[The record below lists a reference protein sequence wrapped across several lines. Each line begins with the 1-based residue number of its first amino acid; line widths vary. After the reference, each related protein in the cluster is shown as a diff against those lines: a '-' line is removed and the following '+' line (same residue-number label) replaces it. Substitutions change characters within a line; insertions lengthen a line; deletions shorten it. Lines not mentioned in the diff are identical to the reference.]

1 MKEIKELTGLYSLTK
16 TIGVELKPVGKTQEL
31 IEAKKLIEQD
41 DQRAEDY
48 KIVKDIIDRYHKD
61 FIDKC
66 LNCVKIKKDDL
77 EKYVSL
83 AENSNRDAE
92 DFDNIKTKMR
102 NQITESF
109 KKNPLFVGLFK
120 KELITNYLPNFVSE
134 EERVV
139 VNKFS
144 KFTTYFDAFNDNRK
158 NLYSGDA
165 KSGTIAYRLIHENL
179 PMFLDNIAS
188 FNKISETGVNKYFS
202 DIENEFTAILY
213 EMHLSDLFQIDYFN
227 NTLTQKKIDNYNYIV
242 GAVNKAVNL
251 YKQQHKTVRVPL
263 LKTLHKMI
271 LSERVTPSWLPER
284 FESDEEMLTAIKE
297 TYESLKDVLVGGNDD
312 SLRNLLLN
320 IDNFDLEH
328 IYIANDSG
336 LTSISQQIFGYYD
349 TYTLAIKDQLQR
361 ENPATKK
368 QRENPATKK
377 QRENPNLND
386 DCIDKLYKK
395 EGSFSI
401 AYLNRLVDTKEHITI
416 NEYYRL
422 LGSYWREEGK
432 RKDDFFKQIDGAY
445 SDMLYLFSTEHGEIA
460 QSDSD
465 TAVVQQL
472 LEAYKGLQR
481 FIKPLLG
488 HGDEADK
495 DNEFDAK
502 LRKVWDELNIITPL
516 YDKVRNWLSRKIY
529 NPEKIKLYFENN
541 GKLLSGWSDSQTEKD
556 NGTQYGGYIF
566 RKKNEIGEYD
576 FYLGIST
583 DAKLFRRDE
592 TICYEDGMYERF
604 DYYHLKPTT
613 LLGKSY
619 IGNYGEDSNAVLSA
633 FKNAVT
639 KLHLEKKLVPKDNE
653 KVPTYLKRFK
663 QYYADFYQIL
673 MNDDIVVNANKREN
687 SQDSEEV
694 LSAFKN
700 AVTKLHL
707 EKKLVPK
714 DNEKVPTY
722 LKRLK
727 QKYANFYQ
735 ILMND
740 VNVVDAYKSMKQHIL
755 ATLASLIRVPA
766 AIELA
771 AQTDLDIDELID
783 EIMNL
788 PSESFGYFPVATAA
802 IEEANKREKKPLF
815 LFKMSNK
822 DLSYAAKSSEG
833 LRKSRGTENLHTM
846 YLKALLGMTQNVF
859 SIGSGMVFFR
869 HKTKGLAETTARHKA
884 NEFVANKNKLND
896 KKKSIFAYEIVKNK
910 RFTVD
915 KYLFKLSVKLNYS
928 QPNNNKIDVNSEVR
942 EIISNGGIKH
952 IIGIDRGERNLLY
965 LSLIDLK
972 GNIVMQKSLNILK
985 DDHNA
990 KGTDYK
996 GLLTEREGE
1005 RQDARRNW
1013 KKIANIKDLKR
1024 GYLSQVVHIISKM
1037 LVEYNAIVVL
1047 EDLNPGFIRGRQK
1060 IERNVYE
1067 QFERMLIDKL
1077 NFYVDKHK
1085 DINEVGGLLHAF
1097 QLTSEF
1103 KKFKKS
1109 EYQNGCLFYIPAWKT
1124 SKIDPATGFANL
1136 LDTRYTNADKA
1147 LEFFRKFDAIRY
1159 NEEKDWFEFEFD
1171 YDKFTQKAHGT
1182 RTKWILCTHG
1192 KRLRFKRNST
1202 RVQEVVV
1209 LTDEFKKILGEAGID
1224 IHVNLK
1230 EAICNL
1236 EGKKNLEPLMQF
1248 MKLLLQLRNSKA
1260 GTDEDYILSPVA
1272 DENGIFYDSRSCGEQ
1287 LPENADANGAYNIA
1301 RKGLMLIRQI
1311 KEAKEL
1317 DKVKFDISNKAWLNF
1332 AQQKPYKNG

>member
-31 IEAKKLIEQD
+31 IEARKLIEQD
-41 DQRAEDY
+41 NQRAEDY

-66 LNCVKIKKDDL
+66 LNCVKIEKDDL

-83 AENSNRDAE
+83 AENSNREAE

-188 FNKISETGVNKYFS
+188 FNKISGTGVNEYFS

-227 NTLTQKKIDNYNYIV
+227 NTLTQKKIDNYNYVV

-251 YKQQHKTVRVPL
+251 YKQQHKNVRIPL

-271 LSERVTPSWLPER
+271 LSDRVTPSWLPER
-284 FESDEEMLTAIKE
+284 FESDEEMLTAIKAA
-297 TYESLKDVLVGGNDD
+297 YESLEEVLVGDDDD

-328 IYIANDSG
+328 IYIAKDSG

-361 ENPATKK
+361 ENP
-368 QRENPATKK
+368 
-377 QRENPNLND
+377 NLYD
-386 DCIDKLYKK
+386 ERIDKLYKK

-422 LGSYWREEGK
+422 LGSYCREEGK

-445 SDMLYLFSTEHGEIA
+445 CAISHLFWGKHGEIA

-465 TAVVQQL
+465 IELIQKL
-472 LEAYKGLQR
+472 FDAYKGLQR

-502 LRKVWDELNIITPL
+502 LRKVWDELDIITPL

-529 NPEKIKLYFENN
+529 NPEKIKLCFENN
-541 GKLLSGWSDSQTEKD
+541 GKLLSGWSDNQTKSD

-576 FYLGIST
+576 FYLGISA

-604 DYYHLKPTT
+604 DYYHLKPNT

-619 IGNYGEDSNAVLSA
+619 IGNYGEDSKAVLSA
-633 FKNAVT
+633 FNAAIT
-639 KLHLEKKLVPKDNE
+639 KL
-653 KVPTYLKRFK
+653 
-663 QYYADFYQIL
+663 Q
-673 MNDDIVVNANKREN
+673 
-687 SQDSEEV
+687 
-694 LSAFKN
+694 
-700 AVTKLHL
+700 L

-727 QKYANFYQ
+727 QNYANFYQ

-740 VNVVDAYKSMKQHIL
+740 DNVVDAYKSMKQHIF
-755 ATLASLIRVPA
+755 ATLTSLIRVPA

-771 AQTDLDIDELID
+771 TQTDLDIDELID

-788 PSESFGYFPVATAA
+788 SSESFGYFPVATAA

-910 RFTVD
+910 RYTVD

-990 KGTDYK
+990 KETDYK

-1005 RQDARRNW
+1005 NKEARRNW

-1037 LVEYNAIVVL
+1037 MVEYNAIVVL

-1085 DINEVGGLLHAF
+1085 DANETGGLLHALQF
-1097 QLTSEF
+1097 TSEF
-1103 KKFKKS
+1103 ENFKKS
-1109 EYQNGCLFYIPAWKT
+1109 EHQNGCLFYIPAWKT

-1136 LDTRYTNADKA
+1136 FDTRYTNADKA

-1192 KRLRFKRNST
+1192 KRLRFLRNST
-1202 RVQEVVV
+1202 RVQEIVV

-1272 DENGIFYDSRSCGEQ
+1272 DENGIFYDSRSCGEE

-1301 RKGLMLIRQI
+1301 RKGLMMIEQI
-1311 KEAKEL
+1311 KDAKDL
-1317 DKVKFDISNKAWLNF
+1317 DNLKFDISNKAWLNF

>member
-102 NQITESF
+102 NQITEAFRKNSLFTNLF
-109 KKNPLFVGLFK
+109 KKNLI
-120 KELITNYLPNFVSE
+120 KEYLPAFVSE
-134 EERVV
+134 EEKSV

-179 PMFLDNIAS
+179 PVFLDNIAS
-188 FNKISETGVNKYFS
+188 FNAISGTGVNECFLG
-202 DIENEFTAILY
+202 IETEFTDTLKGKRLT
-213 EMHLSDLFQIDYFN
+213 EFFQIDFFN

-263 LKTLHKMI
+263 LKPLYKMI
-271 LSERVTPSWLPER
+271 LSDRIAPSWLPEC
-284 FESDEEMLTAIKE
+284 FKSDNDMLTAIKAA
-297 TYESLKDVLVGGNDD
+297 YESLRDVLVGDNAD
-312 SLRNLLLN
+312 SLRNLLLD

-361 ENPATKK
+361 ENP
-368 QRENPATKK
+368 
-377 QRENPNLND
+377 NLYD
-386 DCIDKLYKK
+386 ERIDKLYKK

-422 LGSYWREEGK
+422 LGSYCREKGK

-445 SDMLYLFSTEHGEIA
+445 CAISHLFWGKHGEIA

-465 TAVVQQL
+465 IELIQKL
-472 LEAYKGLQR
+472 FDAYKGLQR

-502 LRKVWDELNIITPL
+502 LRKVWDELDIITPL

-529 NPEKIKLYFENN
+529 NPEKIKLCFENN
-541 GKLLSGWSDSQTEKD
+541 GKLLSGWSDNQTKSD

-576 FYLGIST
+576 FYLGISA

-604 DYYHLKPTT
+604 DYYHLKPNT

-619 IGNYGEDSNAVLSA
+619 IGNYGEDSKAVLSA
-633 FKNAVT
+633 FNAAIT
-639 KLHLEKKLVPKDNE
+639 KL
-653 KVPTYLKRFK
+653 
-663 QYYADFYQIL
+663 Q
-673 MNDDIVVNANKREN
+673 
-687 SQDSEEV
+687 
-694 LSAFKN
+694 
-700 AVTKLHL
+700 L

-727 QKYANFYQ
+727 QNYANFYQ

-740 VNVVDAYKSMKQHIL
+740 DNVVDACKSMKQHIL
-755 ATLASLIRVPA
+755 ATLATLIRVPA

-771 AQTDLDIDELID
+771 AQTDLDVDELID

-884 NEFVANKNKLND
+884 NEFIANKNKLND

-1037 LVEYNAIVVL
+1037 MVEYNAIVVL

-1085 DINEVGGLLHAF
+1085 EANETGGLLHAL

-1103 KKFKKS
+1103 ENFKKS
-1109 EYQNGCLFYIPAWKT
+1109 EHQNGCLFYIPAWNT

-1136 LDTRYTNADKA
+1136 FDTRYTNAVEA
-1147 LEFFRKFDAIRY
+1147 QEFFSKFDEIRY

-1182 RTKWILCTHG
+1182 RTKWTLCTYG
-1192 KRLRFKRNST
+1192 MRLRSFKNPAKQYNWDS
-1202 RVQEVVV
+1202 EVVA
-1209 LTDEFKKILGEAGID
+1209 LTDEFKRILEEAGID
-1224 IHVNLK
+1224 IHENLK
-1230 EAICNL
+1230 DAIRNL
-1236 EGKKNLEPLMQF
+1236 KGKKQKNLEPLMQF

-1272 DENGIFYDSRSCGEQ
+1272 DENGIFYDSRSCGDE

-1301 RKGLMLIRQI
+1301 RKGLMMIEQI
-1311 KEAKEL
+1311 KNAEDL
-1317 DKVKFDISNKAWLNF
+1317 NNVKFDISNKAWLNF

>member
-31 IEAKKLIEQD
+31 IEARKLIEQD
-41 DQRAEDY
+41 NQRAEDY

-66 LNCVKIKKDDL
+66 LNCVKIEKDDL

-83 AENSNRDAE
+83 AENSNREAE

-188 FNKISETGVNKYFS
+188 FNKISGTGVNEYFS

-227 NTLTQKKIDNYNYIV
+227 NTLTQKKIDNYNYVV

-251 YKQQHKTVRVPL
+251 YKQQHKNVRIPL

-271 LSERVTPSWLPER
+271 LSDRVTPSWLPER
-284 FESDEEMLTAIKE
+284 FESDEEMLTAIKAA
-297 TYESLKDVLVGGNDD
+297 YESLEEVLVGDDDD

-328 IYIANDSG
+328 IYIAKDSG

-361 ENPATKK
+361 ENP
-368 QRENPATKK
+368 
-377 QRENPNLND
+377 NLYD
-386 DCIDKLYKK
+386 ERIDKLYKK

-422 LGSYWREEGK
+422 LGSYCREEGK

-445 SDMLYLFSTEHGEIA
+445 CAISHLFWGKHGEIA

-465 TAVVQQL
+465 IELIQKL
-472 LEAYKGLQR
+472 FDAYKGLQR

-502 LRKVWDELNIITPL
+502 LRKVWDELDIITPL

-529 NPEKIKLYFENN
+529 NPEKIKLCFENN
-541 GKLLSGWSDSQTEKD
+541 GKLLSGWSDNQTKSD

-576 FYLGIST
+576 FYLGISA

-604 DYYHLKPTT
+604 DYYHLKPNT

-619 IGNYGEDSNAVLSA
+619 IGNYGEDSKAVLSA
-633 FKNAVT
+633 FNAAIT
-639 KLHLEKKLVPKDNE
+639 KL
-653 KVPTYLKRFK
+653 
-663 QYYADFYQIL
+663 Q
-673 MNDDIVVNANKREN
+673 
-687 SQDSEEV
+687 
-694 LSAFKN
+694 
-700 AVTKLHL
+700 L

-727 QKYANFYQ
+727 QNYANFYQ

-740 VNVVDAYKSMKQHIL
+740 DNVVDAYKSMKQHIF
-755 ATLASLIRVPA
+755 ATLTSLIRVPA

-771 AQTDLDIDELID
+771 TQTDLDIDELID

-788 PSESFGYFPVATAA
+788 SSESFGYFPVATAA

-910 RFTVD
+910 RYTVD

-1047 EDLNPGFIRGRQK
+1047 EDLDPGFIRGRQK

-1085 DINEVGGLLHAF
+1085 DANETGGLLHAL

-1103 KKFKKS
+1103 ENFKKS
-1109 EYQNGCLFYIPAWKT
+1109 EHQNGCLFYIPAWKT

-1136 LDTRYTNADKA
+1136 FDTRYTNADKA

-1192 KRLRFKRNST
+1192 KRLRFLRNST
-1202 RVQEVVV
+1202 RVQEIVV

-1272 DENGIFYDSRSCGEQ
+1272 DENGIFYDSRSCGEE

-1301 RKGLMLIRQI
+1301 RKGLMMIEQI
-1311 KEAKEL
+1311 KDAKDL
-1317 DKVKFDISNKAWLNF
+1317 DNLKFDISNKAWLNF

>member
-102 NQITESF
+102 NQITEAFRKNSLFTNLF
-109 KKNPLFVGLFK
+109 KKNLI
-120 KELITNYLPNFVSE
+120 KEYLPAFVSE
-134 EERVV
+134 EEKSV

-188 FNKISETGVNKYFS
+188 FNAISGTGVNECFLG
-202 DIENEFTAILY
+202 IETEFTDTLKGKRLT
-213 EMHLSDLFQIDYFN
+213 EFFQIDFFN

-263 LKTLHKMI
+263 LKPLYKMI
-271 LSERVTPSWLPER
+271 LSDRIAPSWLPEC
-284 FESDEEMLTAIKE
+284 FKSDNDMLAAIKAA
-297 TYESLKDVLVGGNDD
+297 YESLRDVLVGDNAD

-328 IYIANDSG
+328 IYIAKDSG

-361 ENPATKK
+361 ENP
-368 QRENPATKK
+368 
-377 QRENPNLND
+377 NLYD
-386 DCIDKLYKK
+386 ERIDKLYKK

-422 LGSYWREEGK
+422 LGSYCREKGK

-445 SDMLYLFSTEHGEIA
+445 CAISHLFGGKHGEIA

-465 TAVVQQL
+465 IELIQKL
-472 LEAYKGLQR
+472 FDAYKGLQR

-502 LRKVWDELNIITPL
+502 LRKVWDELDIITPL

-529 NPEKIKLYFENN
+529 NPEKIKLCFENN
-541 GKLLSGWSDSQTEKD
+541 GKLLSGWSDNQTKSD

-576 FYLGIST
+576 FYLGISA

-604 DYYHLKPTT
+604 DYYHLKPNT

-619 IGNYGEDSNAVLSA
+619 IGNYGEDSKAVLSA
-633 FKNAVT
+633 FNAAIT
-639 KLHLEKKLVPKDNE
+639 KL
-653 KVPTYLKRFK
+653 
-663 QYYADFYQIL
+663 Q
-673 MNDDIVVNANKREN
+673 
-687 SQDSEEV
+687 
-694 LSAFKN
+694 
-700 AVTKLHL
+700 L

-727 QKYANFYQ
+727 QNYANFYQ

-740 VNVVDAYKSMKQHIL
+740 DNVVDAYKSMKQHIL
-755 ATLASLIRVPA
+755 ATLATLIRVPA
-766 AIELA
+766 AKELA

-896 KKKSIFAYEIVKNK
+896 KNKSIFAYEIVKNK

-915 KYLFKLSVKLNYS
+915 KYLFNLSVKLNYS
-928 QPNNNKIDVNSEVR
+928 QPNNKKIDVNSEVR

-1085 DINEVGGLLHAF
+1085 DANETGGLLHAL

-1103 KKFKKS
+1103 ENFKKS
-1109 EYQNGCLFYIPAWKT
+1109 EHQNGCLFYIPAWNT

-1147 LEFFRKFDAIRY
+1147 LEFFSKFDAIRY

-1192 KRLRFKRNST
+1192 KRLRFLRNST

-1236 EGKKNLEPLMQF
+1236 EGERQKNLEPLMQF
-1248 MKLLLQLRNSKA
+1248 MKLLLQLRNSRA

>member
-31 IEAKKLIEQD
+31 IEARKLIEQD

-66 LNCVKIKKDDL
+66 LNCVKIEKDDL

-83 AENSNRDAE
+83 AENSNREAE

-227 NTLTQKKIDNYNYIV
+227 NTLTQKKIDNYNYVV

-251 YKQQHKTVRVPL
+251 YKQQHKNVRIPL

-271 LSERVTPSWLPER
+271 LSDRVTPSWLPER
-284 FESDEEMLTAIKE
+284 FESDEEMLTAIKAA
-297 TYESLKDVLVGGNDD
+297 YESLKEVLVGDDDD

-328 IYIANDSG
+328 IYIAKDSG

-361 ENPATKK
+361 ENP
-368 QRENPATKK
+368 
-377 QRENPNLND
+377 NLYD
-386 DCIDKLYKK
+386 ERIDKLYKK

-422 LGSYWREEGK
+422 LGSYCREEGK

-445 SDMLYLFSTEHGEIA
+445 CAISHLFGGKHGEIA

-465 TAVVQQL
+465 IELIQKL
-472 LEAYKGLQR
+472 FDAYKGLQR

-502 LRKVWDELNIITPL
+502 LRKVWDELDIITPL

-604 DYYHLKPTT
+604 DYYHLKPNT

-619 IGNYGEDSNAVLSA
+619 IGNYGEDSKAVLSA
-633 FKNAVT
+633 FNAAIT

-694 LSAFKN
+694 LSAFKD

-771 AQTDLDIDELID
+771 AQTDLDIDELIY

-910 RFTVD
+910 RYTVD

-1047 EDLNPGFIRGRQK
+1047 ENLNPGFIRGRQK

-1085 DINEVGGLLHAF
+1085 DANETGGLLHAL

-1103 KKFKKS
+1103 ENFKKS
-1109 EYQNGCLFYIPAWKT
+1109 EHQNGCLFYIPAWKT

-1136 LDTRYTNADKA
+1136 FDTRYTNADKA

-1192 KRLRFKRNST
+1192 KRLRFLRNST
-1202 RVQEVVV
+1202 RVQEIVV

>member
-31 IEAKKLIEQD
+31 IEARKLIEQD

-102 NQITESF
+102 NQITEAFRKNSLFTNLF
-109 KKNPLFVGLFK
+109 KKNLI
-120 KELITNYLPNFVSE
+120 KEYLPAFVSE
-134 EERVV
+134 EEKSV

-188 FNKISETGVNKYFS
+188 FNTISEIGVNEYFS
-202 DIENEFTAILY
+202 GIEAEFTDTLDGK
-213 EMHLSDLFQIDYFN
+213 HLADFFQVDYFN
-227 NTLTQKKIDNYNYIV
+227 NTLTQKKIDNYNYVV

-251 YKQQHKTVRVPL
+251 YKQQHKNVRIPL

-271 LSERVTPSWLPER
+271 LSDRVTPSWLPEH
-284 FESDEEMLTAIKE
+284 FECDEEMLTAIKAA
-297 TYESLKDVLVGGNDD
+297 YESLKEVLVGDDDD

-328 IYIANDSG
+328 IYIAKDSG

-361 ENPATKK
+361 ENP
-368 QRENPATKK
+368 
-377 QRENPNLND
+377 NLYD
-386 DCIDKLYKK
+386 ERIDKLYKK

-401 AYLNRLVDTKEHITI
+401 VYLNRLVDTKEHITI

-422 LGSYWREEGK
+422 LGSYCREEGK

-445 SDMLYLFSTEHGEIA
+445 CAISHLFWGKHGEIA

-465 TAVVQQL
+465 IELIQKL
-472 LEAYKGLQR
+472 FDAYKGLQR

-502 LRKVWDELNIITPL
+502 LRKVWDVLDIITPL

-529 NPEKIKLYFENN
+529 NPEKIKLCFENN
-541 GKLLSGWSDSQTEKD
+541 GKLLSGWSDNQTKSD

-576 FYLGIST
+576 FYLGISA

-592 TICYEDGMYERF
+592 NICYEDGMYERF
-604 DYYHLKPTT
+604 DYYHLKPNT

-619 IGNYGEDSNAVLSA
+619 IGNYGEDSKAVLSA
-633 FKNAVT
+633 FNAAIT
-639 KLHLEKKLVPKDNE
+639 KL
-653 KVPTYLKRFK
+653 
-663 QYYADFYQIL
+663 Q
-673 MNDDIVVNANKREN
+673 
-687 SQDSEEV
+687 
-694 LSAFKN
+694 
-700 AVTKLHL
+700 L

-727 QKYANFYQ
+727 QNYANFYQ

-740 VNVVDAYKSMKQHIL
+740 DNVVDAYKSMKQHIF
-755 ATLASLIRVPA
+755 ATLTSLIRVPA

-771 AQTDLDIDELID
+771 TQTDLDIDELID
-783 EIMNL
+783 EILNL
-788 PSESFGYFPVATAA
+788 SSESFGYFPVATAA

-910 RFTVD
+910 RYTVD

-985 DDHNA
+985 NEHNV

-1037 LVEYNAIVVL
+1037 MVEYSAIVVL

-1085 DINEVGGLLHAF
+1085 DANETGGLLHAL

-1103 KKFKKS
+1103 ENFKKS
-1109 EYQNGCLFYIPAWKT
+1109 EHQNGCLFYIPAWNT

-1136 LDTRYTNADKA
+1136 FDTRYTNTVEAQK
-1147 LEFFRKFDAIRY
+1147 FFSKFDEIRY

-1182 RTKWILCTHG
+1182 RTKWTLCTYG
-1192 KRLRFKRNST
+1192 MRLRSFKNPAKQYNWDS
-1202 RVQEVVV
+1202 EVVA
-1209 LTDEFKKILGEAGID
+1209 LTDEFKRILGKAGID
-1224 IHVNLK
+1224 IHENLK
-1230 EAICNL
+1230 DAICNL
-1236 EGKKNLEPLMQF
+1236 EGKKDLEPLMQF
-1248 MKLLLQLRNSKA
+1248 MKLLLQLRNSRKNPE
-1260 GTDEDYILSPVA
+1260 EDYILSPVA
-1272 DENGIFYDSRSCGEQ
+1272 DENGIFYDSRSCGDT
-1287 LPENADANGAYNIA
+1287 LPKNADANGAYNIA
-1301 RKGLMLIRQI
+1301 RKGLMLIEQI
-1311 KEAKEL
+1311 KNTEDL
-1317 DKVKFDISNKAWLNF
+1317 DTIKFDISNKSWLNF
-1332 AQQKPYKNG
+1332 AQQKPYKNE

>member
-31 IEAKKLIEQD
+31 IEARKLIEQD

-102 NQITESF
+102 NQITEAFRKNSLFTNLF
-109 KKNPLFVGLFK
+109 KKNLI
-120 KELITNYLPNFVSE
+120 KEYLPAFVSE
-134 EERVV
+134 EEKSV

-188 FNKISETGVNKYFS
+188 FNTISEIGVNEYFS
-202 DIENEFTAILY
+202 GIEAEFTDTLDGK
-213 EMHLSDLFQIDYFN
+213 HLVDFFQVDYFN
-227 NTLTQKKIDNYNYIV
+227 NTLTQKKIDNYNYVV

-251 YKQQHKTVRVPL
+251 YKQQHKNVRIPL

-271 LSERVTPSWLPER
+271 LSDRVTPSWLPER
-284 FESDEEMLTAIKE
+284 FECDEEMLTAIKAA
-297 TYESLKDVLVGGNDD
+297 YESLKEVLVGDDDD

-328 IYIANDSG
+328 IYIAKDSG

-361 ENPATKK
+361 ENP
-368 QRENPATKK
+368 
-377 QRENPNLND
+377 NLYD
-386 DCIDKLYKK
+386 ERIDKLYKK

-422 LGSYWREEGK
+422 LGSYCREEGK

-445 SDMLYLFSTEHGEIA
+445 CAISHLFWGKHGEIA

-465 TAVVQQL
+465 IELIQKL
-472 LEAYKGLQR
+472 FDDYKGLQR

-502 LRKVWDELNIITPL
+502 LRKVWDELDIITPL

-529 NPEKIKLYFENN
+529 NPEKIKLCFENN
-541 GKLLSGWSDSQTEKD
+541 GKLLSGWSDNQTKSD

-576 FYLGIST
+576 FYLGISA

-592 TICYEDGMYERF
+592 NICYEDGMYERF
-604 DYYHLKPTT
+604 DYYHLKPNT

-619 IGNYGEDSNAVLSA
+619 IGNYGEDSKAVLSA
-633 FKNAVT
+633 FNAAIT
-639 KLHLEKKLVPKDNE
+639 KL
-653 KVPTYLKRFK
+653 
-663 QYYADFYQIL
+663 Q
-673 MNDDIVVNANKREN
+673 
-687 SQDSEEV
+687 
-694 LSAFKN
+694 
-700 AVTKLHL
+700 L

-727 QKYANFYQ
+727 QNYANFYQ

-740 VNVVDAYKSMKQHIL
+740 DNVVDAYKSMKQHIF
-755 ATLASLIRVPA
+755 ATLTSLIRVPA

-771 AQTDLDIDELID
+771 TQTDLDIDELID
-783 EIMNL
+783 EILNL
-788 PSESFGYFPVATAA
+788 SSESFGYFPVATAA

-910 RFTVD
+910 RYTVD

-985 DDHNA
+985 NEHNV

-1037 LVEYNAIVVL
+1037 MVEYSAIVVL

-1085 DINEVGGLLHAF
+1085 DANETGGLLHAL

-1103 KKFKKS
+1103 ENFKKS
-1109 EYQNGCLFYIPAWKT
+1109 EHQNGCLFYIPAWNT

-1136 LDTRYTNADKA
+1136 FDTRYTNAVEAQK
-1147 LEFFRKFDAIRY
+1147 FFSKFDEIRY

-1182 RTKWILCTHG
+1182 RTKWTLCTYG
-1192 KRLRFKRNST
+1192 MRLRSFKNPAKQYNWDS
-1202 RVQEVVV
+1202 EVVA
-1209 LTDEFKKILGEAGID
+1209 LTDEFKRILGKAGID
-1224 IHVNLK
+1224 IHENLK
-1230 EAICNL
+1230 DAICNL
-1236 EGKKNLEPLMQF
+1236 EGKKDLEPLMQF
-1248 MKLLLQLRNSKA
+1248 MKLLLQLRNSRKNPE
-1260 GTDEDYILSPVA
+1260 EDYILSPVA
-1272 DENGIFYDSRSCGEQ
+1272 DENGIFYDSRSCGDT
-1287 LPENADANGAYNIA
+1287 LPKNADANGAYNIA
-1301 RKGLMLIRQI
+1301 RKGLMLIEQI
-1311 KEAKEL
+1311 KNTEDL
-1317 DKVKFDISNKAWLNF
+1317 DTIKFDISNKAWLNF

>member
-31 IEAKKLIEQD
+31 IEARKLIEQD

-102 NQITESF
+102 NQITEAFRKNSLFTNLF
-109 KKNPLFVGLFK
+109 KKNLI
-120 KELITNYLPNFVSE
+120 KEYLPAFVSE
-134 EERVV
+134 EEKSV

-188 FNKISETGVNKYFS
+188 FNAISGIGVNEYFS
-202 DIENEFTAILY
+202 SIEVEFTDAL
-213 EMHLSDLFQIDYFN
+213 EGKRLTEFFQIGFFN
-227 NTLTQKKIDNYNYIV
+227 NTLTQKKIDNYNYVV

-251 YKQQHKTVRVPL
+251 YKQQHKNVRIPL

-271 LSERVTPSWLPER
+271 LSDRVTPSWLPEC
-284 FESDEEMLTAIKE
+284 FESDEEMLTAIKAA
-297 TYESLKDVLVGGNDD
+297 YESLKEVLVGDDDD

-328 IYIANDSG
+328 IYIAKDSG

-361 ENPATKK
+361 ENP
-368 QRENPATKK
+368 
-377 QRENPNLND
+377 NLYD
-386 DCIDKLYKK
+386 ERIDKLYKK

-401 AYLNRLVDTKEHITI
+401 AYLNRLVNTKEHITI

-422 LGSYWREEGK
+422 LGSYCREEEK

-445 SDMLYLFSTEHGEIA
+445 CAISHLFWGKHGEIA

-465 TAVVQQL
+465 IELIQKL
-472 LEAYKGLQR
+472 FDAYKGLQR

-502 LRKVWDELNIITPL
+502 LRKVWDELDIITPL

-529 NPEKIKLYFENN
+529 NPEKIKLCFENN
-541 GKLLSGWSDSQTEKD
+541 GKLLSGWSDNQTKSD

-576 FYLGIST
+576 FYLGISA

-604 DYYHLKPTT
+604 DYYHLKPNT

-619 IGNYGEDSNAVLSA
+619 IGNYGEDSKAVLSA
-633 FKNAVT
+633 FNAAIT
-639 KLHLEKKLVPKDNE
+639 KL
-653 KVPTYLKRFK
+653 
-663 QYYADFYQIL
+663 Q
-673 MNDDIVVNANKREN
+673 
-687 SQDSEEV
+687 
-694 LSAFKN
+694 
-700 AVTKLHL
+700 L

-727 QKYANFYQ
+727 QNYANFYQ

-740 VNVVDAYKSMKQHIL
+740 DNVVDAYKSMKQHIF
-755 ATLASLIRVPA
+755 ATLTSLIRVPA

-771 AQTDLDIDELID
+771 TQTDLDIDELID
-783 EIMNL
+783 EILNL
-788 PSESFGYFPVATAA
+788 SSESFGYFPVATAA

-910 RFTVD
+910 RYTVD

-1085 DINEVGGLLHAF
+1085 DANETGGLLHAL

-1103 KKFKKS
+1103 ENFKKS
-1109 EYQNGCLFYIPAWKT
+1109 EHQNGCLFYIPAWKT

-1136 LDTRYTNADKA
+1136 FDTRYTNAVEAQK
-1147 LEFFRKFDAIRY
+1147 FFSKFDEIRY

-1182 RTKWILCTHG
+1182 RTKWTLCTYG
-1192 KRLRFKRNST
+1192 MRLRSFKNPAKQYNWDS
-1202 RVQEVVV
+1202 EVVA
-1209 LTDEFKKILGEAGID
+1209 LTDEFKRILGKAGID
-1224 IHVNLK
+1224 IHENLK
-1230 EAICNL
+1230 DAIRNL
-1236 EGKKNLEPLMQF
+1236 KGKKQKNLEPLMQF

-1272 DENGIFYDSRSCGEQ
+1272 GENGIFYDSRSCGEQ

-1317 DKVKFDISNKAWLNF
+1317 DKVKFDISNKSWLNF
-1332 AQQKPYKNG
+1332 AQQKPYKNE

>member
-31 IEAKKLIEQD
+31 IEARKLIEQD

-102 NQITESF
+102 KQITEAFRKNSLFTNLF
-109 KKNPLFVGLFK
+109 KKNLI
-120 KELITNYLPNFVSE
+120 KEYLPAFVSE
-134 EERVV
+134 EEKNV

-188 FNKISETGVNKYFS
+188 FNAISGTGVNEYFS
-202 DIENEFTAILY
+202 SIETEFTDTL
-213 EMHLSDLFQIDYFN
+213 EEKCLTEFFQIDFFN

-242 GAVNKAVNL
+242 GVVNKAVNL
-251 YKQQHKTVRVPL
+251 YKQQHKTVRIPL

-271 LSERVTPSWLPER
+271 LSDRVTPSWLPER
-284 FESDEEMLTAIKE
+284 FESDEEMLTAIKAA
-297 TYESLKDVLVGGNDD
+297 YESLKEVLVGDDDD

-328 IYIANDSG
+328 IYIAKDSG

-368 QRENPATKK
+368 QRENPNFYDE
-377 QRENPNLND
+377 R
-386 DCIDKLYKK
+386 IDKLYKK

-422 LGSYWREEGK
+422 FGSYCREEGK
-432 RKDDFFKQIDGAY
+432 RKDDFFKRIDGAY
-445 SDMLYLFSTEHGEIA
+445 CAISHLFLGKHGEIA

-465 TAVVQQL
+465 IELIQKL
-472 LEAYKGLQR
+472 LDAYKGLQR

-502 LRKVWDELNIITPL
+502 LRKVWDELDIITPL

-529 NPEKIKLYFENN
+529 NPEKIKLCFENN
-541 GKLLSGWSDSQTEKD
+541 GKLLSGWSDNQTESD

-576 FYLGIST
+576 FYLGISA
-583 DAKLFRRDE
+583 DAKLFRRDA
-592 TICYEDGMYERF
+592 TIGYEDGMYERF
-604 DYYHLKPTT
+604 NYYHLKPKT

-619 IGNYGEDSNAVLSA
+619 IGKYKEDSNAVLSA
-633 FKNAVT
+633 FNAAIT
-639 KLHLEKKLVPKDNE
+639 KLQLEKKLVPKDNE

-673 MNDDIVVNANKREN
+673 MNDDIVVNAYKREN

-714 DNEKVPTY
+714 DNEKVPIY

-884 NEFVANKNKLND
+884 NEFIANKNKLND
-896 KKKSIFAYEIVKNK
+896 KKKSIFAYGIVKNK

-1085 DINEVGGLLHAF
+1085 DANETGGLLHAL

-1103 KKFKKS
+1103 ENFKKS
-1109 EYQNGCLFYIPAWKT
+1109 EHQNGCLFYIPAWNT

-1136 LDTRYTNADKA
+1136 FDTRYTNAVEAQK
-1147 LEFFRKFDAIRY
+1147 FFSKFDEIRY
-1159 NEEKDWFEFEFD
+1159 NEEKDRFEFEFD

-1182 RTKWILCTHG
+1182 RTKWTLCTYG
-1192 KRLRFKRNST
+1192 MRLRSFKNPAKQYNWDS
-1202 RVQEVVV
+1202 EVVV
-1209 LTDEFKKILGEAGID
+1209 LTDEFKRILGKVGID
-1224 IHVNLK
+1224 IHENLK
-1230 EAICNL
+1230 DAICNL
-1236 EGKKNLEPLMQF
+1236 EDKKDLEPLMQF
-1248 MKLLLQLRNSKA
+1248 MKLLLQLRNSRKNPE
-1260 GTDEDYILSPVA
+1260 EDYILSPVA
-1272 DENGIFYDSRSCGEQ
+1272 DENGIFYDSRSCGDT
-1287 LPENADANGAYNIA
+1287 LPKNADANGAYNIA
-1301 RKGLMLIRQI
+1301 RKGLMLIEQI
-1311 KEAKEL
+1311 KNTEDL
-1317 DKVKFDISNKAWLNF
+1317 DTIKFDISNKAWLNF

>member
-1 MKEIKELTGLYSLTK
+1 MYSLTK

-83 AENSNRDAE
+83 AENSNREAV

-102 NQITESF
+102 NQITEAFRKNSLFTNLF
-109 KKNPLFVGLFK
+109 KKNLI
-120 KELITNYLPNFVSE
+120 KEYLPAFVSE
-134 EERVV
+134 EEKSV

-188 FNKISETGVNKYFS
+188 FNAISGIGVNEYFS
-202 DIENEFTAILY
+202 SIEVEFTDAL
-213 EMHLSDLFQIDYFN
+213 EGKRLTEFFQIGFFN
-227 NTLTQKKIDNYNYIV
+227 NTLTQKKIDNYNYVV

-251 YKQQHKTVRVPL
+251 YKQQHKNVRIPL

-271 LSERVTPSWLPER
+271 LSDRVTPSWLPER
-284 FESDEEMLTAIKE
+284 FESDEEMLTAIKAA
-297 TYESLKDVLVGGNDD
+297 YESLKEVLVGDDDD

-320 IDNFDLEH
+320 IDNYDLEH
-328 IYIANDSG
+328 IYIAKDSG

-361 ENPATKK
+361 ENP
-368 QRENPATKK
+368 
-377 QRENPNLND
+377 NLYD
-386 DCIDKLYKK
+386 ERIDKLYKK

-401 AYLNRLVDTKEHITI
+401 GYLNRLVNTKEHITI

-422 LGSYWREEGK
+422 LGSYCREEEK

-445 SDMLYLFSTEHGEIA
+445 CAISHLFWGKHGEIA

-465 TAVVQQL
+465 IELIQKL
-472 LEAYKGLQR
+472 FDAYKGLQR

-502 LRKVWDELNIITPL
+502 LRKVWDELDIITPL

-529 NPEKIKLYFENN
+529 NPEKIKLCFENN
-541 GKLLSGWSDSQTEKD
+541 GKLLSGWSDNQTKSD

-576 FYLGIST
+576 FYLGISA

-604 DYYHLKPTT
+604 DYYHLKPNT

-619 IGNYGEDSNAVLSA
+619 IGNYGEDSKAVLSA
-633 FKNAVT
+633 FNAAIT
-639 KLHLEKKLVPKDNE
+639 KL
-653 KVPTYLKRFK
+653 
-663 QYYADFYQIL
+663 Q
-673 MNDDIVVNANKREN
+673 
-687 SQDSEEV
+687 
-694 LSAFKN
+694 
-700 AVTKLHL
+700 L

-727 QKYANFYQ
+727 QNYAYFYQ

-740 VNVVDAYKSMKQHIL
+740 DNVVDAYKSMKQHIF
-755 ATLASLIRVPA
+755 ATLTSLIRVPA

-771 AQTDLDIDELID
+771 TQTDLDIDELID
-783 EIMNL
+783 EILNL
-788 PSESFGYFPVATAA
+788 SSESFGYFPVATAA

-910 RFTVD
+910 RYTVD

-1085 DINEVGGLLHAF
+1085 DANETGGLLHAL

-1103 KKFKKS
+1103 ENFKKS
-1109 EYQNGCLFYIPAWKT
+1109 EHQNGCLFYIPAWKT

-1136 LDTRYTNADKA
+1136 FDTRYTNAVEAQK
-1147 LEFFRKFDAIRY
+1147 FFSKFDEIRY

-1182 RTKWILCTHG
+1182 RTKWTLCTYG
-1192 KRLRFKRNST
+1192 MRLRSFKNPTKQYNWDS
-1202 RVQEVVV
+1202 EVVA
-1209 LTDEFKKILGEAGID
+1209 LTDEFKRILGKAGID
-1224 IHVNLK
+1224 IHENLK
-1230 EAICNL
+1230 DAIRNL
-1236 EGKKNLEPLMQF
+1236 KGKKQKNLEPLMQF

-1272 DENGIFYDSRSCGEQ
+1272 GENGIFYDSRSCGEQ

-1317 DKVKFDISNKAWLNF
+1317 DKVKFDISNKSWLNF
-1332 AQQKPYKNG
+1332 AQQKPYKNE

>member
-102 NQITESF
+102 KQITEAFRKNSLFTNLF
-109 KKNPLFVGLFK
+109 KKNLI
-120 KELITNYLPNFVSE
+120 KEYLPAFVSE
-134 EERVV
+134 EEKNV

-188 FNKISETGVNKYFS
+188 FNAISGTGVNEYFS
-202 DIENEFTAILY
+202 SIETEFTDTL
-213 EMHLSDLFQIDYFN
+213 EEKCLTEFFQIDFFN

-242 GAVNKAVNL
+242 GVVNKAVNL
-251 YKQQHKTVRVPL
+251 YKQQHKTVRIPL

-271 LSERVTPSWLPER
+271 LSDRVTPSWLPER
-284 FESDEEMLTAIKE
+284 FESDEEMLTAIKAA
-297 TYESLKDVLVGGNDD
+297 YESLKEVLVGDDDD

-328 IYIANDSG
+328 IYIAKDSG

-368 QRENPATKK
+368 QRENPNFYDE
-377 QRENPNLND
+377 R
-386 DCIDKLYKK
+386 IDKLYKK

-422 LGSYWREEGK
+422 FGSYCREEGK
-432 RKDDFFKQIDGAY
+432 RKDDFFKRIDGAY
-445 SDMLYLFSTEHGEIA
+445 CAISHLFLGKHGEIA

-465 TAVVQQL
+465 IELIQKL
-472 LEAYKGLQR
+472 LDAYKGLQR

-502 LRKVWDELNIITPL
+502 LRKVWDELDIITPL

-529 NPEKIKLYFENN
+529 NPEKIKLCFENN
-541 GKLLSGWSDSQTEKD
+541 GKLLSGWSDNQTESD

-576 FYLGIST
+576 FYLGISA
-583 DAKLFRRDE
+583 DAKLFRRDA
-592 TICYEDGMYERF
+592 TIGYEDGMYERF
-604 DYYHLKPTT
+604 NYYHLKPKT

-619 IGNYGEDSNAVLSA
+619 IGKYKEDSNAVLSA
-633 FKNAVT
+633 FDAAIT
-639 KLHLEKKLVPKDNE
+639 KLQLEKKLVPKDNE

-673 MNDDIVVNANKREN
+673 MNDDIVVNAYKREN

-714 DNEKVPTY
+714 DNEKVPIY

-884 NEFVANKNKLND
+884 NEFIANKNKLND
-896 KKKSIFAYEIVKNK
+896 KKKSIFAYGIVKNK

-1085 DINEVGGLLHAF
+1085 DANETGGLLHAL

-1103 KKFKKS
+1103 ENFKKS
-1109 EYQNGCLFYIPAWKT
+1109 EHQNGCLFYIPAWNT

-1136 LDTRYTNADKA
+1136 FDTRYTNAVEAQK
-1147 LEFFRKFDAIRY
+1147 FFSKFDEIRY
-1159 NEEKDWFEFEFD
+1159 NEEKDRFEFEFD

-1182 RTKWILCTHG
+1182 RTKWTLCTYG
-1192 KRLRFKRNST
+1192 MRLRSFKNPAKQYNWDS
-1202 RVQEVVV
+1202 EVVV
-1209 LTDEFKKILGEAGID
+1209 LTDEFKRILGKVGID
-1224 IHVNLK
+1224 IHENLK
-1230 EAICNL
+1230 DAICNL
-1236 EGKKNLEPLMQF
+1236 EDKKDLEPLMQF
-1248 MKLLLQLRNSKA
+1248 MKLLLQLRNSRKNPE
-1260 GTDEDYILSPVA
+1260 EDYILSPVA
-1272 DENGIFYDSRSCGEQ
+1272 DENGIFYDSRSCGDT
-1287 LPENADANGAYNIA
+1287 LPKNADANGAYNIA
-1301 RKGLMLIRQI
+1301 RKGLMLIEQI
-1311 KEAKEL
+1311 KNTEDL
-1317 DKVKFDISNKAWLNF
+1317 DTIKFDISNKAWLNF

>member
-31 IEAKKLIEQD
+31 IEARKLIEQD

-102 NQITESF
+102 NQITEAFRKNSLFTNLF
-109 KKNPLFVGLFK
+109 KKNLI
-120 KELITNYLPNFVSE
+120 KEYLPAFVSE
-134 EERVV
+134 EEKSV
-139 VNKFS
+139 VNKFG

-188 FNKISETGVNKYFS
+188 FNIISETGVNEYFS
-202 DIENEFTAILY
+202 SIEAEFTDTLNGK
-213 EMHLSDLFQIDYFN
+213 HLADLFQIDYFN

-251 YKQQHKTVRVPL
+251 YKQQHKNVRIPL
-263 LKTLHKMI
+263 LKKIHKMI
-271 LSERVTPSWLPER
+271 LSDRVTPSWLPER

-297 TYESLKDVLVGGNDD
+297 TYESLKDVLVGDNDD

-320 IDNFDLEH
+320 IDNYDLDH

-336 LTSISQQIFGYYD
+336 LTSISQKIFGCYD
-349 TYTLAIKDQLQR
+349 TYTLAIKYQLQR
-361 ENPATKK
+361 KYPATKK
-368 QRENPATKK
+368 QKEAPDLYEER
-377 QRENPNLND
+377 
-386 DCIDKLYKK
+386 IDKLYKK

-422 LGSYWREEGK
+422 LGSYCREEGK

-445 SDMLYLFSTEHGEIA
+445 CAISHLFWGKHGEIA

-465 TAVVQQL
+465 IELIQKL
-472 LEAYKGLQR
+472 FDAYKGLQR

-502 LRKVWDELNIITPL
+502 LRKVWDELDIITPL

-529 NPEKIKLYFENN
+529 NPEKIKLCFENN
-541 GKLLSGWSDSQTEKD
+541 GKLLSGWSDNQTKSD

-576 FYLGIST
+576 FYLGISA

-604 DYYHLKPTT
+604 DYYHLKPNT

-619 IGNYGEDSNAVLSA
+619 IGNYGEDSKAVLSA
-633 FKNAVT
+633 FNAAIT
-639 KLHLEKKLVPKDNE
+639 KL
-653 KVPTYLKRFK
+653 
-663 QYYADFYQIL
+663 Q
-673 MNDDIVVNANKREN
+673 
-687 SQDSEEV
+687 
-694 LSAFKN
+694 
-700 AVTKLHL
+700 L

-727 QKYANFYQ
+727 QNYANFYQ

-740 VNVVDAYKSMKQHIL
+740 DNVVDAYKSMKQHIF
-755 ATLASLIRVPA
+755 ATLTSLIRVPA

-771 AQTDLDIDELID
+771 TQTDLDIDELID
-783 EIMNL
+783 EILNL
-788 PSESFGYFPVATAA
+788 SSESFGYFPVATAA

-910 RFTVD
+910 RYTVD

-985 DDHNA
+985 NEHNV

-1037 LVEYNAIVVL
+1037 MVEYSAIVVL

-1085 DINEVGGLLHAF
+1085 DANETGGLFHAL

-1103 KKFKKS
+1103 ENFKKS
-1109 EYQNGCLFYIPAWKT
+1109 EHQNGCLFYIPAWNT

-1136 LDTRYTNADKA
+1136 FDTRYTNAVEAQK
-1147 LEFFRKFDAIRY
+1147 FFSKFDEIRY

-1182 RTKWILCTHG
+1182 RTKWTLCTYG
-1192 KRLRFKRNST
+1192 MRLRSFKNPAKQYNWDS
-1202 RVQEVVV
+1202 EVVA
-1209 LTDEFKKILGEAGID
+1209 LTDEFKRILGKAGID
-1224 IHVNLK
+1224 IHENLK
-1230 EAICNL
+1230 DAIRNL
-1236 EGKKNLEPLMQF
+1236 KGKKQKYLEPLMLF

-1260 GTDEDYILSPVA
+1260 GTDEDYILSPVV
-1272 DENGIFYDSRSCGEQ
+1272 DENGIFYDSRSCGDE

-1301 RKGLMLIRQI
+1301 RKGLMMIEQI
-1311 KEAKEL
+1311 KDAKDL
-1317 DKVKFDISNKAWLNF
+1317 NNLKFDISNKAWLNF

>member
-1 MKEIKELTGLYSLTK
+1 MKEIKELTGLYSLSK
-16 TIGVELKPVGKTQEL
+16 TIGVELKPDSNTKKL
-31 IEAKKLIEQD
+31 IENKKLIEQD

-66 LNCVKIKKDDL
+66 LNSVKIKKDDL

-102 NQITESF
+102 NQITETF
-109 KKNPLFVGLFK
+109 KKDPLFVGLFK
-120 KELITNYLPNFVSE
+120 KELIKNYLPNFVSE

-144 KFTTYFDAFNDNRK
+144 NFTTCFDAFNKNRN

-179 PMFLDNIAS
+179 PMFIDNIAF
-188 FNKISETGVNKYFS
+188 FNTISETGVNEYFS
-202 DIENEFTAILY
+202 SIEAEFTDTFNGK
-213 EMHLSDLFQIDYFN
+213 HLADHFQIDYFN

-242 GAVNKAVNL
+242 GAVNKVVNL
-251 YKQQHKTVRVPL
+251 YKQQHKNVRIPL
-263 LKTLHKMI
+263 LKPLYKMI
-271 LSERVTPSWLPER
+271 LSDRVAPSWLPER
-284 FESDEEMLTAIKE
+284 LESDEEMLTAIKA
-297 TYESLKDVLVGGNDD
+297 TYESLKDVLVGDNDD

-320 IDNFDLEH
+320 IDNYDLDH
-328 IYIANDSG
+328 IYIAKDSG

-361 ENPATKK
+361 K
-368 QRENPATKK
+368 NPATKK
-377 QRENPNLND
+377 QRENPNLYD
-386 DCIDKLYKK
+386 ERIDKLYKK

-422 LGSYWREEGK
+422 LGSYCREEGK
-432 RKDDFFKQIDGAY
+432 CKDDFFKQIDGAY
-445 SDMLYLFSTEHGEIA
+445 SDMLYLFSAEHGEIA

-502 LRKVWDELNIITPL
+502 LRKVWDELDIITPL

-529 NPEKIKLYFENN
+529 NTEKIKLYFENN
-541 GKLLSGWSDSQTEKD
+541 GKFLSGWLDNQTKSD

-576 FYLGIST
+576 FYLGISA

-592 TICYEDGMYERF
+592 TICYEDGMYERL
-604 DYYHLKPTT
+604 DYYHLKPIT

-633 FKNAVT
+633 FNDAIT
-639 KLHLEKKLVPKDNE
+639 KLQLEKKLVPKDNE

-673 MNDDIVVNANKREN
+673 MNDDIVVDAYKREN
-687 SQDSEEV
+687 GQDSEEA
-694 LSAFKN
+694 LSAFKD
-700 AVTKLHL
+700 AVTELQL
-707 EKKLVPK
+707 WKKLISK

-722 LKRLK
+722 IKRLK
-727 QKYANFYQ
+727 QNYANFYQ

-740 VNVVDAYKSMKQHIL
+740 DNVVDAYKSMKQHIL
-755 ATLASLIRVPA
+755 ATLASLSRVPA

-771 AQTDLDIDELID
+771 TQTDLDIDELID

-788 PSESFGYFPVATAA
+788 PSESFGYFHVATAA
-802 IEEANKREKKPLF
+802 IEEAKEREKKPLF

-822 DLSYAAKSSEG
+822 DLSYAEKSSKG
-833 LRKSRGTENLHTM
+833 KRKSRGTENLHTM

-869 HKTKGLAETTARHKA
+869 HKTKGLAATTARHKA
-884 NEFVANKNKLND
+884 NEFIANKNKLND
-896 KKKSIFAYEIVKNK
+896 KKKSIFDYEIVKNK
-910 RFTVD
+910 RFIKD
-915 KYLFKLSVKLNYS
+915 KYLFHLSMNLNYS
-928 QPNNNKIDVNSEVR
+928 QPNKFDVNSEVR

-985 DDHNA
+985 DDHNV

-996 GLLTEREGE
+996 GLLSDREGE

-1037 LVEYNAIVVL
+1037 MVEYNAIVVL
-1047 EDLNPGFIRGRQK
+1047 EDLNSGFIRGRQK

-1085 DINEVGGLLHAF
+1085 DANETGGLLHAL

-1103 KKFKKS
+1103 KNFKKS
-1109 EYQNGCLFYIPAWKT
+1109 EHQNGCLFYIPAWNT
-1124 SKIDPATGFANL
+1124 SKIDPATGFVNL
-1136 LDTRYTNADKA
+1136 FDTRYTNAEKA
-1147 LEFFRKFDAIRY
+1147 LEFFSKFDAIRY

-1182 RTKWILCTHG
+1182 RTKWTLCTYG
-1192 KRLRFKRNST
+1192 MRLRSFKNPAKQYNWDS
-1202 RVQEVVV
+1202 EVVA
-1209 LTDEFKKILGEAGID
+1209 LTDEFKRILGEAGID
-1224 IHVNLK
+1224 IHENLK
-1230 EAICNL
+1230 DAICNL
-1236 EGKKNLEPLMQF
+1236 EGKRRKYLEPLMQF
-1248 MKLLLQLRNSKA
+1248 MKLLLQLRNSRKNPE
-1260 GTDEDYILSPVA
+1260 EDHILSSVA
-1272 DENGIFYDSRSCGEQ
+1272 DENGVFYDSRSCGDT

-1311 KEAKEL
+1311 KEAKKL

-1332 AQQKPYKNG
+1332 AQQKPYKNE

>member
-102 NQITESF
+102 NQITEAFRKNSLFINLF
-109 KKNPLFVGLFK
+109 KKNLI
-120 KELITNYLPNFVSE
+120 KEYLPAFVSE
-134 EERVV
+134 EEKSV

-188 FNKISETGVNKYFS
+188 FNAISGTGVNECFS
-202 DIENEFTAILY
+202 GIETDFTDTLEGKRLTEF
-213 EMHLSDLFQIDYFN
+213 FQIDFFN
-227 NTLTQKKIDNYNYIV
+227 NTLTQKNIDNYNYIV

-263 LKTLHKMI
+263 LKPLYKMI
-271 LSERVTPSWLPER
+271 LSDRIAPSWLPEC
-284 FESDEEMLTAIKE
+284 FKSDNDMLTAIKAA
-297 TYESLKDVLVGGNDD
+297 YESLRNVLVGDNDD

-320 IDNFDLEH
+320 IDHYDLEH

-336 LTSISQQIFGYYD
+336 LTSISQKIFGCYD

-361 ENPATKK
+361 DYPATKK
-368 QRENPATKK
+368 QRETPDLYDE
-377 QRENPNLND
+377 R
-386 DCIDKLYKK
+386 IDKLYKK
-395 EGSFSI
+395 VGSFSI
-401 AYLNRLVDTKEHITI
+401 AYLNRLVDAKGHFAI
-416 NEYYRL
+416 NEYYKQ
-422 LGSYWREEGK
+422 LGSYCREEVK
-432 RKDDFFKQIDGAY
+432 EKDDFFKQIDGAY
-445 SDMLYLFSTEHGEIA
+445 SAISHLFFGEHGEIA

-465 TAVVQQL
+465 VELVQKL
-472 LEAYKGLQR
+472 LDAYKGVQR

-502 LRKVWDELNIITPL
+502 LRKVWDELDIITPL

-529 NPEKIKLYFENN
+529 NPEKIKLCFENN
-541 GKLLSGWSDSQTEKD
+541 GKLLSGWSDNQTKSD

-576 FYLGIST
+576 FYLGISS
-583 DAKLFRRDE
+583 DAKLFRHDA
-592 TICYEDGMYERF
+592 TIGYEDGMFERF
-604 DYYHLKPTT
+604 DYYHLKSKT

-619 IGNYGEDSNAVLSA
+619 VGNYGEDSNAVLSA
-633 FKNAVT
+633 FNDAVT
-639 KLHLEKKLVPKDNE
+639 KLHLEKKLVPKDKEN
-653 KVPTYLKRFK
+653 VPKYLKRLK
-663 QYYADFYQIL
+663 LNYAGFYQIL
-673 MNDDIVVNANKREN
+673 MNDD
-687 SQDSEEV
+687 
-694 LSAFKN
+694 
-700 AVTKLHL
+700 
-707 EKKLVPK
+707 
-714 DNEKVPTY
+714 
-722 LKRLK
+722 
-727 QKYANFYQ
+727 
-735 ILMND
+735 
-740 VNVVDAYKSMKQHIL
+740 NVVDAYNSMKQHIL
-755 ATLASLIRVPA
+755 ATLASLSRVPA

-771 AQTDLDIDELID
+771 TQTDLDIDELID

-788 PSESFGYFPVATAA
+788 PSESFGYFPVATTA

-822 DLSYAAKSSEG
+822 DLSYAEKTSEG
-833 LRKSRGTENLHTM
+833 KRKSRGTENLHTM

-884 NEFVANKNKLND
+884 NEFIANKNKLND
-896 KKKSIFAYEIVKNK
+896 KKKSIFDYEIVKNK
-910 RFTVD
+910 RFIED
-915 KYLFKLSVKLNYS
+915 KYLFHLSMNLNYS
-928 QPNNNKIDVNSEVR
+928 QPNKFDVNSEVR

-990 KGTDYK
+990 KETDYK

-1005 RQDARRNW
+1005 NKEARRNW

-1037 LVEYNAIVVL
+1037 MVEYNAIVVL

-1067 QFERMLIDKL
+1067 QFERKLIDKL

-1085 DINEVGGLLHAF
+1085 DAYEMGGLLHAL

-1103 KKFKKS
+1103 KNFKKS
-1109 EYQNGCLFYIPAWKT
+1109 EHQNGCLFYIPAWNT
-1124 SKIDPATGFANL
+1124 SKIDPATGFVNL
-1136 LDTRYTNADKA
+1136 FNTKYTNAVEA
-1147 LEFFRKFDAIRY
+1147 QEYFSKFDEIRY

-1182 RTKWILCTHG
+1182 RTKWTLCTYG
-1192 KRLRFKRNST
+1192 MRLRSFKNPAKQYNWDS
-1202 RVQEVVV
+1202 EVVA
-1209 LTDEFKKILGEAGID
+1209 LTDEFKRILGEAGID
-1224 IHVNLK
+1224 IHENLK
-1230 EAICNL
+1230 DAIRNL
-1236 EGKKNLEPLMQF
+1236 EGKRRKYLEPLMQF

-1272 DENGIFYDSRSCGEQ
+1272 DENGIFYDSRSCGEE

-1301 RKGLMLIRQI
+1301 RKGLMLVEQI
-1311 KEAKEL
+1311 KDAEDL
-1317 DKVKFDISNKAWLNF
+1317 DNVKFDISNKAWLNF

>member
-31 IEAKKLIEQD
+31 VEAKKLIEQD

-102 NQITESF
+102 NQITEAFRKNSLFTNLF
-109 KKNPLFVGLFK
+109 KKNLI
-120 KELITNYLPNFVSE
+120 KEYLPAFVSE
-134 EERVV
+134 EEKSV

-179 PMFLDNIAS
+179 PVFLDNIAS
-188 FNKISETGVNKYFS
+188 FNAISGTGVNECFLG
-202 DIENEFTAILY
+202 IETEFTDTLKGKRLT
-213 EMHLSDLFQIDYFN
+213 EFFQIDFFN

-263 LKTLHKMI
+263 LKPLYKMI
-271 LSERVTPSWLPER
+271 LSDRIAPSWLPEC
-284 FESDEEMLTAIKE
+284 FKSDNDMLTAIKAA
-297 TYESLKDVLVGGNDD
+297 YESLRDVLVGDNAD
-312 SLRNLLLN
+312 SLRNLLLD

-328 IYIANDSG
+328 IYIAKDSG

-361 ENPATKK
+361 ENP
-368 QRENPATKK
+368 
-377 QRENPNLND
+377 NLYD
-386 DCIDKLYKK
+386 ERIDKLYKK

-422 LGSYWREEGK
+422 LGSYCREKGK

-445 SDMLYLFSTEHGEIA
+445 CAISHLFWGKHGEIA

-465 TAVVQQL
+465 IELIQKL
-472 LEAYKGLQR
+472 FDAYKGLQR

-502 LRKVWDELNIITPL
+502 LRKVWDELDIITPL

-529 NPEKIKLYFENN
+529 NPEKIKLCFENN
-541 GKLLSGWSDSQTEKD
+541 GKLLSGWSDNQTKSD

-576 FYLGIST
+576 FYLGISA

-604 DYYHLKPTT
+604 DYYHLKPNT

-619 IGNYGEDSNAVLSA
+619 IGNYGEDSKAVLSA
-633 FKNAVT
+633 FNAAIT
-639 KLHLEKKLVPKDNE
+639 KL
-653 KVPTYLKRFK
+653 
-663 QYYADFYQIL
+663 Q
-673 MNDDIVVNANKREN
+673 
-687 SQDSEEV
+687 
-694 LSAFKN
+694 
-700 AVTKLHL
+700 L

-727 QKYANFYQ
+727 QNYANFYQ

-740 VNVVDAYKSMKQHIL
+740 DNVVDAYKSMKQHIL
-755 ATLASLIRVPA
+755 ATLATLIRVPA

-771 AQTDLDIDELID
+771 AQTDLDVDELID

-884 NEFVANKNKLND
+884 NEFIANKNKLND

-915 KYLFKLSVKLNYS
+915 KYLFKLSMNLNYS
-928 QPNNNKIDVNSEVR
+928 QPNKFDVNSKVR

-990 KGTDYK
+990 KETDYK

-1005 RQDARRNW
+1005 NKEARRNW

-1037 LVEYNAIVVL
+1037 MVEYNAIVVL

-1085 DINEVGGLLHAF
+1085 DANETGGLLHALQF
-1097 QLTSEF
+1097 TSEF
-1103 KKFKKS
+1103 ENFKKS
-1109 EYQNGCLFYIPAWKT
+1109 EHQNGCLFYIPAWNT

-1136 LDTRYTNADKA
+1136 FDTRYTNADKA
-1147 LEFFRKFDAIRY
+1147 LEFFSKFDAIRY

-1171 YDKFTQKAHGT
+1171 YNKFTQKAHGT
-1182 RTKWILCTHG
+1182 RTKWTLCTYG
-1192 KRLRFKRNST
+1192 MRLRSFKNPAKQYNWDS
-1202 RVQEVVV
+1202 EVVA
-1209 LTDEFKKILGEAGID
+1209 LTDEFKRILGKAGID
-1224 IHVNLK
+1224 IHENLK
-1230 EAICNL
+1230 DAISNL
-1236 EGKKNLEPLMQF
+1236 KGKKQKNLEPLMQF

-1272 DENGIFYDSRSCGEQ
+1272 DENGIFYDSRSCGDQ

-1301 RKGLMLIRQI
+1301 RKGLMMIEQI
-1311 KEAKEL
+1311 KNAEDL
-1317 DKVKFDISNKAWLNF
+1317 DTIKFDISNKAWLNF

>member
-31 IEAKKLIEQD
+31 VEAKKLIEQD

-102 NQITESF
+102 NQITEAFRKNSLFTNLF
-109 KKNPLFVGLFK
+109 KKNLI
-120 KELITNYLPNFVSE
+120 KEYLPAFVSE
-134 EERVV
+134 EEKSV

-188 FNKISETGVNKYFS
+188 FNKISETGVNEYFS
-202 DIENEFTAILY
+202 SIEAEFTDTL
-213 EMHLSDLFQIDYFN
+213 EGKRLTELFQIDFFN

-297 TYESLKDVLVGGNDD
+297 TYESLKDVLVGDNDD

-361 ENPATKK
+361 ENP
-368 QRENPATKK
+368 
-377 QRENPNLND
+377 NLYD
-386 DCIDKLYKK
+386 ERIDKLYKK
-395 EGSFSI
+395 KGSFSI

-422 LGSYWREEGK
+422 LGSYCREEGK
-432 RKDDFFKQIDGAY
+432 RKDDFFKQIYSAY
-445 SDMLYLFSTEHGEIA
+445 SDMLYLFSAEHGEIA

-465 TAVVQQL
+465 TAVVQKL

-502 LRKVWDELNIITPL
+502 LRKVWDELDIITPL

-541 GKLLSGWSDSQTEKD
+541 GKLLSGWSDNQTKSD

-576 FYLGIST
+576 FYLGISA

-604 DYYHLKPTT
+604 DYYHLKPNT

-633 FKNAVT
+633 FNA
-639 KLHLEKKLVPKDNE
+639 
-653 KVPTYLKRFK
+653 
-663 QYYADFYQIL
+663 AI
-673 MNDDIVVNANKREN
+673 
-687 SQDSEEV
+687 
-694 LSAFKN
+694 
-700 AVTKLHL
+700 TKLHL

-884 NEFVANKNKLND
+884 NEFIANKNKLND

-928 QPNNNKIDVNSEVR
+928 QPNNNKIDVNAEVR

-1085 DINEVGGLLHAF
+1085 D
-1097 QLTSEF
+1097 
-1103 KKFKKS
+1103 
-1109 EYQNGCLFYIPAWKT
+1109 
-1124 SKIDPATGFANL
+1124 AN
-1136 LDTRYTNADKA
+1136 
-1147 LEFFRKFDAIRY
+1147 
-1159 NEEKDWFEFEFD
+1159 
-1171 YDKFTQKAHGT
+1171 
-1182 RTKWILCTHG
+1182 
-1192 KRLRFKRNST
+1192 
-1202 RVQEVVV
+1202 V
-1209 LTDEFKKILGEAGID
+1209 
-1224 IHVNLK
+1224 
-1230 EAICNL
+1230 
-1236 EGKKNLEPLMQF
+1236 
-1248 MKLLLQLRNSKA
+1248 
-1260 GTDEDYILSPVA
+1260 YIL
-1272 DENGIFYDSRSCGEQ
+1272 I
-1287 LPENADANGAYNIA
+1287 
-1301 RKGLMLIRQI
+1301 
-1311 KEAKEL
+1311 
-1317 DKVKFDISNKAWLNF
+1317 
-1332 AQQKPYKNG
+1332 

>member
-31 IEAKKLIEQD
+31 IEARKLIEQD

-102 NQITESF
+102 KQITEAFRKNSLFTNLF
-109 KKNPLFVGLFK
+109 KKNLI
-120 KELITNYLPNFVSE
+120 KEYLPAFVSE
-134 EERVV
+134 EEKNV

-188 FNKISETGVNKYFS
+188 FNAISGTGVNEYFS
-202 DIENEFTAILY
+202 SIETEFTDTL
-213 EMHLSDLFQIDYFN
+213 EEKCLTEFFQIDFFN

-242 GAVNKAVNL
+242 GVVNKAVNL
-251 YKQQHKTVRVPL
+251 YKQQHKTVRIPL

-271 LSERVTPSWLPER
+271 LSDRVTPSWLPER
-284 FESDEEMLTAIKE
+284 FESDEEMLTAIKAA
-297 TYESLKDVLVGGNDD
+297 YESLKEVLVGDDDD

-328 IYIANDSG
+328 IYIAKDSG

-368 QRENPATKK
+368 QRENPNFYDE
-377 QRENPNLND
+377 R
-386 DCIDKLYKK
+386 IDKLYKK

-422 LGSYWREEGK
+422 FGSYCREEGK
-432 RKDDFFKQIDGAY
+432 RKDDFFKRIDGAY
-445 SDMLYLFSTEHGEIA
+445 CAISHLFLGKHGEIA

-465 TAVVQQL
+465 IELIQKL
-472 LEAYKGLQR
+472 LDAYKGLQR

-502 LRKVWDELNIITPL
+502 LRKVWDELDIITPL

-529 NPEKIKLYFENN
+529 NPEKIKLCFENN
-541 GKLLSGWSDSQTEKD
+541 GKLLSGWSDNQTESD

-576 FYLGIST
+576 FYLGISA
-583 DAKLFRRDE
+583 DAKLFRRDA
-592 TICYEDGMYERF
+592 TIGYEDGMYERF
-604 DYYHLKPTT
+604 NYYHLKPKT

-619 IGNYGEDSNAVLSA
+619 IGKYKEDSNAVLSA
-633 FKNAVT
+633 FNAAIT
-639 KLHLEKKLVPKDNE
+639 KLQLEKKLVPKDNE

-1085 DINEVGGLLHAF
+1085 DANETGGLLHAL

-1103 KKFKKS
+1103 ENFKKS
-1109 EYQNGCLFYIPAWKT
+1109 EHQNGCLFYIPAWNT

-1136 LDTRYTNADKA
+1136 FDTRYTNAVEAQK
-1147 LEFFRKFDAIRY
+1147 FFSKFDEIRY
-1159 NEEKDWFEFEFD
+1159 NEEKDRFEFEFD

-1182 RTKWILCTHG
+1182 RTKWTLCTYG
-1192 KRLRFKRNST
+1192 MRLRSFKNPAKQYNWDS
-1202 RVQEVVV
+1202 EVVV
-1209 LTDEFKKILGEAGID
+1209 LTDEFKRILGKVGID
-1224 IHVNLK
+1224 IHENLK
-1230 EAICNL
+1230 DAICNL
-1236 EGKKNLEPLMQF
+1236 EDKKDLEPLMQF
-1248 MKLLLQLRNSKA
+1248 MKLLLQLRNSRKNPE
-1260 GTDEDYILSPVA
+1260 EDYILSPVA
-1272 DENGIFYDSRSCGEQ
+1272 DENGIFYDSRSCGDT
-1287 LPENADANGAYNIA
+1287 LPKNADANGAYNIA
-1301 RKGLMLIRQI
+1301 RKGLMLIEQI
-1311 KEAKEL
+1311 KNTEDL
-1317 DKVKFDISNKAWLNF
+1317 DTIKFDISNKAWLNF

>member
-31 IEAKKLIEQD
+31 IEARKLIEQD

-66 LNCVKIKKDDL
+66 LNCVKIEKDDL

-83 AENSNRDAE
+83 AENSNREAV

-120 KELITNYLPNFVSE
+120 KELITNYLPDFVSE

-144 KFTTYFDAFNDNRK
+144 KFTTYFDAFYENRK

-188 FNKISETGVNKYFS
+188 FNKISETGANEYFS
-202 DIENEFTAILY
+202 SIEAEFTDTLNGK
-213 EMHLSDLFQIDYFN
+213 HLADLFQIDYFN

-251 YKQQHKTVRVPL
+251 YKQQHKNVRIPL
-263 LKTLHKMI
+263 LKKIHKMI
-271 LSERVTPSWLPER
+271 LSDRVTPSWLPER
-284 FESDEEMLTAIKE
+284 FESDEEMLTAIKAA
-297 TYESLKDVLVGGNDD
+297 YESLKEVLVGDDDD

-328 IYIANDSG
+328 IYIAKDSG

-361 ENPATKK
+361 K
-368 QRENPATKK
+368 NPATKK
-377 QRENPNLND
+377 QRENPNLYD
-386 DCIDKLYKK
+386 ERIDKLYKK
-395 EGSFSI
+395 EDSFSI

-422 LGSYWREEGK
+422 LGSYCREGGK
-432 RKDDFFKQIDGAY
+432 SNNDFFKQIDGAY
-445 SDMLYLFSTEHGEIA
+445 SAISYLFSAEHGEIA

-465 TAVVQQL
+465 TAVVQKL
-472 LEAYKGLQR
+472 LEVYKGLQR

-502 LRKVWDELNIITPL
+502 LHKVWDELDIITPL

-529 NPEKIKLYFENN
+529 NPEKIKLCFENN
-541 GKLLSGWSDSQTEKD
+541 GKLLSGWSDNQTKSD

-576 FYLGIST
+576 FYLGVSS
-583 DAKLFRRDE
+583 DAKLFRHDA
-592 TICYEDGMYERF
+592 TIGYEDGMYERF
-604 DYYHLKPTT
+604 DYYQLKSKT

-619 IGNYGEDSNAVLSA
+619 VGNYGEDSNAVLSA
-633 FKNAVT
+633 FNNAVT

-653 KVPTYLKRFK
+653 NVPKYLKRLK
-663 QYYADFYQIL
+663 QDYAGFYQIL
-673 MNDDIVVNANKREN
+673 MNDD
-687 SQDSEEV
+687 
-694 LSAFKN
+694 
-700 AVTKLHL
+700 
-707 EKKLVPK
+707 
-714 DNEKVPTY
+714 
-722 LKRLK
+722 
-727 QKYANFYQ
+727 
-735 ILMND
+735 
-740 VNVVDAYKSMKQHIL
+740 NVVDAYNSMKQHIL
-755 ATLASLIRVPA
+755 ATLASLSRVPA

-771 AQTDLDIDELID
+771 TQTDLDIDDLID
-783 EIMNL
+783 EIMKL

-802 IEEANKREKKPLF
+802 IEEAKKREKKPLF

-822 DLSYAAKSSEG
+822 DLSYAEKSSKG

-869 HKTKGLAETTARHKA
+869 HQTKGLAETTARHKA
-884 NEFVANKNKLND
+884 NEFIANKNKLND
-896 KKKSIFAYEIVKNK
+896 KKKSIFDYEIVKNK
-910 RFTVD
+910 RFIKD
-915 KYLFKLSVKLNYS
+915 KYLFHLSMNLNYS
-928 QPNNNKIDVNSEVR
+928 QPNKFDINSKVR
-942 EIISNGGIKH
+942 EIIRNGGIKH
-952 IIGIDRGERNLLY
+952 IIGIDRGERNLIY
-965 LSLIDLK
+965 LSLIDME

-1005 RQDARRNW
+1005 NKEARRNW
-1013 KKIANIKDLKR
+1013 KMIANIKDLKR

-1037 LVEYNAIVVL
+1037 MVEYDAIVVL

-1085 DINEVGGLLHAF
+1085 DANETGGLLHAL

-1103 KKFKKS
+1103 KNFKKS
-1109 EYQNGCLFYIPAWKT
+1109 DHQNGCLFYIPAWNT
-1124 SKIDPATGFANL
+1124 SKIDPATGFVNL
-1136 LDTRYTNADKA
+1136 FDTRYTNADKA
-1147 LEFFRKFDAIRY
+1147 LEFFSKFDAIRY
-1159 NEEKDWFEFEFD
+1159 NEEKGWFEFEFD

-1182 RTKWILCTHG
+1182 RTKWTLCTYG
-1192 KRLRFKRNST
+1192 KRLRSFKNPTKQYNWDS
-1202 RVQEVVV
+1202 EVVA
-1209 LTDEFKKILGEAGID
+1209 LTDEFKRILGEADID
-1224 IHVNLK
+1224 IHENLK
-1230 EAICNL
+1230 DVIRNL
-1236 EGKKNLEPLMQF
+1236 EGKRRKYLEPLMQF
-1248 MKLLLQLRNSKA
+1248 MRLLLQLRNSKA

-1272 DENGIFYDSRSCGEQ
+1272 DENGVFYDSRSCGDQ

-1317 DKVKFDISNKAWLNF
+1317 GKVKYDISNKAWLNF
-1332 AQQKPYKNG
+1332 AQQKPYKNE

>member
-1 MKEIKELTGLYSLTK
+1 MSTLGSCYN
-16 TIGVELKPVGKTQEL
+16 
-31 IEAKKLIEQD
+31 
-41 DQRAEDY
+41 
-48 KIVKDIIDRYHKD
+48 
-61 FIDKC
+61 KC
-66 LNCVKIKKDDL
+66 LNCVKIEKDDL

-83 AENSNRDAE
+83 AENSNREAE

-120 KELITNYLPNFVSE
+120 KELITNSLPNFVSE

-271 LSERVTPSWLPER
+271 LSERITPSWLPER

-297 TYESLKDVLVGGNDD
+297 TYESLKDVLVGDNDD

-349 TYTLAIKDQLQR
+349 TYTLAIKGQLQR

-368 QRENPATKK
+368 QRENP
-377 QRENPNLND
+377 NLYD
-386 DCIDKLYKK
+386 DRIDKLYKK

-422 LGSYWREEGK
+422 LGSYCREEGK

-604 DYYHLKPTT
+604 DYYHLKPNT

-619 IGNYGEDSNAVLSA
+619 IGNYGEDSKAVLSA
-633 FKNAVT
+633 FK
-639 KLHLEKKLVPKDNE
+639 D
-653 KVPTYLKRFK
+653 
-663 QYYADFYQIL
+663 
-673 MNDDIVVNANKREN
+673 
-687 SQDSEEV
+687 
-694 LSAFKN
+694 

-771 AQTDLDIDELID
+771 TQTDLDIDELID

-910 RFTVD
+910 RYTVD

-1085 DINEVGGLLHAF
+1085 DANETGGLLHAL

-1103 KKFKKS
+1103 ENFKKS
-1109 EYQNGCLFYIPAWKT
+1109 EHQNGCLFYIPAWKT

-1147 LEFFRKFDAIRY
+1147 REFFKKFDAIRY
-1159 NEEKDWFEFEFD
+1159 NEDKDWFEFEFD
-1171 YDKFTQKAHGT
+1171 YDNFTQKAHGT
-1182 RTKWILCTHG
+1182 RTKWTLCTYG
-1192 KRLRFKRNST
+1192 NRLRSSRNPAKQYN
-1202 RVQEVVV
+1202 RYPELVV
-1209 LTDEFKKILGEAGID
+1209 LTDEFKRILGEVGID
-1224 IHVNLK
+1224 IHENLK
-1230 EAICNL
+1230 EAICKL
-1236 EGKKNLEPLMQF
+1236 EDKKHLEPLMQF
-1248 MKLLLQLRNSKA
+1248 MKLLLQLRNSR
-1260 GTDEDYILSPVA
+1260 TNPEEDYILSPVA
-1272 DENGIFYDSRSCGEQ
+1272 DENGRFYDSRSCGDD

-1301 RKGLMLIRQI
+1301 RKGLMMIEQI
-1311 KEAKEL
+1311 KDAKDL
-1317 DKVKFDISNKAWLNF
+1317 DNLKFDISNKSWLNF
-1332 AQQKPYKNG
+1332 AQQKPYKNE

>member
-1 MKEIKELTGLYSLTK
+1 MLRILTIS
-16 TIGVELKPVGKTQEL
+16 
-31 IEAKKLIEQD
+31 
-41 DQRAEDY
+41 R
-48 KIVKDIIDRYHKD
+48 R
-61 FIDKC
+61 
-66 LNCVKIKKDDL
+66 
-77 EKYVSL
+77 
-83 AENSNRDAE
+83 
-92 DFDNIKTKMR
+92 KMR
-102 NQITESF
+102 NQIIEAFRKNSLFTNLF
-109 KKNPLFVGLFK
+109 KKNLI
-120 KELITNYLPNFVSE
+120 KEYLPTFVSE

-188 FNKISETGVNKYFS
+188 FNIISETGVNEYFS
-202 DIENEFTAILY
+202 SIEAEFTDTLNGKYLA
-213 EMHLSDLFQIDYFN
+213 DLFQIDYFN

-251 YKQQHKTVRVPL
+251 YKQQHKNVRIPL

-271 LSERVTPSWLPER
+271 LSDRVTPSWLPER
-284 FESDEEMLTAIKE
+284 FESDEEMLTAIKAA
-297 TYESLKDVLVGGNDD
+297 YESLRDVLVGDNDD

-328 IYIANDSG
+328 IYIAKDSG

-361 ENPATKK
+361 ENP
-368 QRENPATKK
+368 
-377 QRENPNLND
+377 NLYD
-386 DCIDKLYKK
+386 ERIDKLYKK

-422 LGSYWREEGK
+422 LGSYCREKRK

-445 SDMLYLFSTEHGEIA
+445 CAISHLFFGEHGEIA

-465 TAVVQQL
+465 IELIQKL
-472 LEAYKGLQR
+472 FDAYKGLQR

-502 LRKVWDELNIITPL
+502 LRKVWDELDIITPL

-529 NPEKIKLYFENN
+529 NPEKIKLCFENN
-541 GKLLSGWSDSQTEKD
+541 GKLLSGWVDSRTKSD

-576 FYLGIST
+576 FYLGISADT
-583 DAKLFRRDE
+583 KLFRRDAA
-592 TICYEDGMYERF
+592 ISYDDGMYERL
-604 DYYHLKPTT
+604 DYYQLKSKT
-613 LLGKSY
+613 LLGNSY
-619 IGNYGEDSNAVLSA
+619 AGDYGLDSMNLLSA
-633 FKNAVT
+633 FKNAAA
-639 KLHLEKKLVPKDNE
+639 KFQFEKEVVPKDKEN
-653 KVPTYLKRFK
+653 VPKYLKRLK
-663 QYYADFYQIL
+663 LDYAGFYQIL
-673 MNDDIVVNANKREN
+673 MNDDK
-687 SQDSEEV
+687 
-694 LSAFKN
+694 
-700 AVTKLHL
+700 
-707 EKKLVPK
+707 
-714 DNEKVPTY
+714 
-722 LKRLK
+722 
-727 QKYANFYQ
+727 
-735 ILMND
+735 
-740 VNVVDAYKSMKQHIL
+740 VVDAYKSMKQHIL
-755 ATLASLIRVPA
+755 ATLASSIRVPA

-771 AQTDLDIDELID
+771 TQTELGIDELID

-788 PSESFGYFPVATAA
+788 PSKSFGYFPIVTAA
-802 IEEANKREKKPLF
+802 IEEANKRENKPLF

-822 DLSYAAKSSEG
+822 DLSYAATASKG
-833 LRKSRGTENLHTM
+833 LRKGRGTENLHTM
-846 YLKALLGMTQNVF
+846 YLKALLGMTQSVF
-859 SIGSGMVFFR
+859 DIGSGMVFFR
-869 HKTKGLAETTARHKA
+869 HQTKGLAETTARHKA

-896 KKKSIFAYEIVKNK
+896 KKKSIFGYEIVKNK

-915 KYLFKLSVKLNYS
+915 KYLFKLSMNLNYS
-928 QPNNNKIDVNSEVR
+928 QPNKFDVNSKVR

-1085 DINEVGGLLHAF
+1085 DANETGGLLHAL

-1103 KKFKKS
+1103 ENFKKS
-1109 EYQNGCLFYIPAWKT
+1109 EHQNGCLFYIPAWNT

-1147 LEFFRKFDAIRY
+1147 LEFFSKFDAIRY
-1159 NEEKDWFEFEFD
+1159 NDEKDWFEFEFD

-1192 KRLRFKRNST
+1192 KRLRFLRNST

-1236 EGKKNLEPLMQF
+1236 EGERQKNLEPLMQF

-1272 DENGIFYDSRSCGEQ
+1272 DENGIFYDSRSCGEE

-1301 RKGLMLIRQI
+1301 RKGLMIIEQI
-1311 KEAKEL
+1311 KDAEDL
-1317 DKVKFDISNKAWLNF
+1317 GNLKFDISNKAWLNF

>member
-31 IEAKKLIEQD
+31 VEAKKLIEQD

-102 NQITESF
+102 NQITDAFRKNSLFTNLF
-109 KKNPLFVGLFK
+109 KKNLI
-120 KELITNYLPNFVSE
+120 KEYLPAFVSE
-134 EERVV
+134 EEKSV

-179 PMFLDNIAS
+179 PVFLDNIAS
-188 FNKISETGVNKYFS
+188 FNAISGTGVNECFLG
-202 DIENEFTAILY
+202 IETEFTDTLKGKRLT
-213 EMHLSDLFQIDYFN
+213 EFFQIDFFN

-251 YKQQHKTVRVPL
+251 YKQQYKTVRVPL
-263 LKTLHKMI
+263 LKPLYKMI
-271 LSERVTPSWLPER
+271 LSDRIAPSWLPEC
-284 FESDEEMLTAIKE
+284 FKSDNDMLTAIKAA
-297 TYESLKDVLVGGNDD
+297 YESLRDVLVGDNAD
-312 SLRNLLLN
+312 SLRNLLLD
-320 IDNFDLEH
+320 IDSFDLEH
-328 IYIANDSG
+328 IYIAKDSG

-361 ENPATKK
+361 ENP
-368 QRENPATKK
+368 
-377 QRENPNLND
+377 NLYD
-386 DCIDKLYKK
+386 ERIDKLYKK

-401 AYLNRLVDTKEHITI
+401 AYLNRLVYTKEHITI

-422 LGSYWREEGK
+422 LGSYCREKGK

-445 SDMLYLFSTEHGEIA
+445 CAISHLFWGKHGEIA

-465 TAVVQQL
+465 IELIQKLFDT
-472 LEAYKGLQR
+472 YKGLQR

-502 LRKVWDELNIITPL
+502 LRKVWDELGIITPL

-529 NPEKIKLYFENN
+529 NPEKIKLCFENN
-541 GKLLSGWSDSQTEKD
+541 GKLLSGWSDNQTKSD

-576 FYLGIST
+576 FYLGISA

-604 DYYHLKPTT
+604 DYYHLKPNT

-619 IGNYGEDSNAVLSA
+619 IGNYGEDSKAVLSA
-633 FKNAVT
+633 FNAAIT
-639 KLHLEKKLVPKDNE
+639 KL
-653 KVPTYLKRFK
+653 
-663 QYYADFYQIL
+663 Q
-673 MNDDIVVNANKREN
+673 
-687 SQDSEEV
+687 
-694 LSAFKN
+694 
-700 AVTKLHL
+700 L

-727 QKYANFYQ
+727 QNYANFYQ

-740 VNVVDAYKSMKQHIL
+740 DNVVDAYKSMKQHIL
-755 ATLASLIRVPA
+755 ATLTTLIRVPA

-771 AQTDLDIDELID
+771 AQTDLDVDELID

-884 NEFVANKNKLND
+884 NEFIANKNKLND

-1037 LVEYNAIVVL
+1037 MVEYNAIVVL
-1047 EDLNPGFIRGRQK
+1047 EDLNPGFIRGRQQ

-1085 DINEVGGLLHAF
+1085 DANETGGLLHAL

-1103 KKFKKS
+1103 EKFKKS
-1109 EYQNGCLFYIPAWKT
+1109 EHQNGCLFYIPAWNT

-1136 LDTRYTNADKA
+1136 FDTRYTNAVEA
-1147 LEFFRKFDAIRY
+1147 QEFFSKFDEIRY

-1182 RTKWILCTHG
+1182 RTKWTLCTYG
-1192 KRLRFKRNST
+1192 MRLRSFKNPAKQYNWDS
-1202 RVQEVVV
+1202 EVVA
-1209 LTDEFKKILGEAGID
+1209 LTDEFKRILEEAGID
-1224 IHVNLK
+1224 IHENLK
-1230 EAICNL
+1230 DAIRNL
-1236 EGKKNLEPLMQF
+1236 KGKKQKNLEPLMQF

-1272 DENGIFYDSRSCGEQ
+1272 DENGIFYDSRSCGDE

-1301 RKGLMLIRQI
+1301 RKGLMMIEQI
-1311 KEAKEL
+1311 KNAEDL
-1317 DKVKFDISNKAWLNF
+1317 NNVKFDISNKAWLNF

>member
-31 IEAKKLIEQD
+31 IEARKLIEQD

-102 NQITESF
+102 NQITEAFRKNSLFTNLF
-109 KKNPLFVGLFK
+109 KKNLI
-120 KELITNYLPNFVSE
+120 KEYLPAFVSE
-134 EERVV
+134 EEKSV

-188 FNKISETGVNKYFS
+188 FNAISGIGVNEYFS
-202 DIENEFTAILY
+202 SIEAEFTDAL
-213 EMHLSDLFQIDYFN
+213 EGKRLTEFFQIGFFN
-227 NTLTQKKIDNYNYIV
+227 NTLTQKKIDNYNYVV

-251 YKQQHKTVRVPL
+251 YKQQHKNVRIPL

-271 LSERVTPSWLPER
+271 LSDRVTPSWLPER
-284 FESDEEMLTAIKE
+284 FESDEEMLTAIQAA
-297 TYESLKDVLVGGNDD
+297 YESLKEVLVGDDDD

-328 IYIANDSG
+328 IYIAKDSG

-361 ENPATKK
+361 ENP
-368 QRENPATKK
+368 
-377 QRENPNLND
+377 NLYD
-386 DCIDKLYKK
+386 ERIDKLYKK

-401 AYLNRLVDTKEHITI
+401 AYLNRLVNTKEHITF

-422 LGSYWREEGK
+422 LGSYCREEGK

-445 SDMLYLFSTEHGEIA
+445 CAISHLFWGKHGEIA

-465 TAVVQQL
+465 IELIQKL
-472 LEAYKGLQR
+472 FDAYKGLQR

-502 LRKVWDELNIITPL
+502 LRKVWDELDIITPL

-529 NPEKIKLYFENN
+529 NPEKIKLCFENN
-541 GKLLSGWSDSQTEKD
+541 GKLLSGWSDNQTKSD

-576 FYLGIST
+576 FYLGISA

-604 DYYHLKPTT
+604 DYYHLKPNT

-619 IGNYGEDSNAVLSA
+619 IGNYGEDSKAVLSA
-633 FKNAVT
+633 FNAAIT
-639 KLHLEKKLVPKDNE
+639 KL
-653 KVPTYLKRFK
+653 
-663 QYYADFYQIL
+663 Q
-673 MNDDIVVNANKREN
+673 
-687 SQDSEEV
+687 
-694 LSAFKN
+694 
-700 AVTKLHL
+700 L

-727 QKYANFYQ
+727 QNYANFYQ

-740 VNVVDAYKSMKQHIL
+740 DNVVDAYKSMKQHIF
-755 ATLASLIRVPA
+755 ATLTSLIRVPA

-771 AQTDLDIDELID
+771 TQTDLDIDELID
-783 EIMNL
+783 EILNL
-788 PSESFGYFPVATAA
+788 SSESFGYFPVATAA

-910 RFTVD
+910 RYTVD

-1085 DINEVGGLLHAF
+1085 DANETGGLLHAL

-1103 KKFKKS
+1103 ENFKKS
-1109 EYQNGCLFYIPAWKT
+1109 EHQNGCLFYIPAWKT

-1136 LDTRYTNADKA
+1136 FDTRYTNAVEAQK
-1147 LEFFRKFDAIRY
+1147 FFSKFDEIRY

-1171 YDKFTQKAHGT
+1171 YDKFTQKAHDT
-1182 RTKWILCTHG
+1182 RTKWTLCTYG
-1192 KRLRFKRNST
+1192 MRLRSFKNPAKQYNWDS
-1202 RVQEVVV
+1202 EVVA
-1209 LTDEFKKILGEAGID
+1209 LTDEFKRILGKAGID
-1224 IHVNLK
+1224 IHENLK
-1230 EAICNL
+1230 DAIRNL
-1236 EGKKNLEPLMQF
+1236 KGKNQKNLEPLMQF

-1272 DENGIFYDSRSCGEQ
+1272 GENGIFYDSRSCGEQ

-1317 DKVKFDISNKAWLNF
+1317 DKVKFDISNKSWLNF
-1332 AQQKPYKNG
+1332 AQQKPYKNE

>member
-102 NQITESF
+102 NQITEAFRKNSLFTNLF
-109 KKNPLFVGLFK
+109 KKNLI
-120 KELITNYLPNFVSE
+120 KEYLPAFVSE
-134 EERVV
+134 EEKSV

-188 FNKISETGVNKYFS
+188 FNAISGTGVNEYFS
-202 DIENEFTAILY
+202 SIETEFTDTL
-213 EMHLSDLFQIDYFN
+213 EEKCLTEFFQIDFFN

-242 GAVNKAVNL
+242 GVVNKAVNL
-251 YKQQHKTVRVPL
+251 YKQQHKTVRIPL

-271 LSERVTPSWLPER
+271 LSDRVTPSWLPER
-284 FESDEEMLTAIKE
+284 FESDEEMLTAIKAA
-297 TYESLKDVLVGGNDD
+297 YESLKEVLVGDDDD

-328 IYIANDSG
+328 IYIAKDSG

-368 QRENPATKK
+368 QRENPNFYDE
-377 QRENPNLND
+377 R
-386 DCIDKLYKK
+386 IDKLYKK

-422 LGSYWREEGK
+422 FGSYCREEGK
-432 RKDDFFKQIDGAY
+432 RKDDFFKRIDGAY
-445 SDMLYLFSTEHGEIA
+445 CAISHLFLGKHGEIA

-465 TAVVQQL
+465 IELIQKL
-472 LEAYKGLQR
+472 LDAYKGLQR

-502 LRKVWDELNIITPL
+502 LRKVWDELDIITPL

-529 NPEKIKLYFENN
+529 NPEKIKLCFENN
-541 GKLLSGWSDSQTEKD
+541 GKLLSGWSDNQTESD

-576 FYLGIST
+576 FYLGISA
-583 DAKLFRRDE
+583 DAKLFRRDA
-592 TICYEDGMYERF
+592 TIGYEDGMYERF
-604 DYYHLKPTT
+604 NYYHLKPKT

-619 IGNYGEDSNAVLSA
+619 IGKYKEDSNAVLSA
-633 FKNAVT
+633 FDAAIT
-639 KLHLEKKLVPKDNE
+639 KLQLEKKLVPKDNE

-673 MNDDIVVNANKREN
+673 MNADIVVDAYKREN
-687 SQDSEEV
+687 DQDSEEV
-694 LSAFKN
+694 LSVFKD

-884 NEFVANKNKLND
+884 NEFIANKNKLND
-896 KKKSIFAYEIVKNK
+896 KKKSIFAYGIVKNK

-1085 DINEVGGLLHAF
+1085 DANETGGLLHAL

-1103 KKFKKS
+1103 ENFKKS
-1109 EYQNGCLFYIPAWKT
+1109 EHQNGCLFYIPAWNT

-1136 LDTRYTNADKA
+1136 FDTRYTNAVEAQK
-1147 LEFFRKFDAIRY
+1147 FFSKFDEIRY
-1159 NEEKDWFEFEFD
+1159 NEEKDRFEFEFD

-1182 RTKWILCTHG
+1182 RTKWTLCTYG
-1192 KRLRFKRNST
+1192 MRLRSFKNPAKQYNWDS
-1202 RVQEVVV
+1202 EVVV
-1209 LTDEFKKILGEAGID
+1209 LTDEFKRILGKVGID
-1224 IHVNLK
+1224 IHENLK
-1230 EAICNL
+1230 DAICNL
-1236 EGKKNLEPLMQF
+1236 EDKKDLEPLMQF
-1248 MKLLLQLRNSKA
+1248 MKLLLQLRNSRKNPE
-1260 GTDEDYILSPVA
+1260 EDYILSPVA
-1272 DENGIFYDSRSCGEQ
+1272 DENGIFYDSRSCGDT
-1287 LPENADANGAYNIA
+1287 LPKNADANGAYNIA
-1301 RKGLMLIRQI
+1301 RKGLMLIEQI
-1311 KEAKEL
+1311 KNTEDL
-1317 DKVKFDISNKAWLNF
+1317 DTIKFDISNKAWLNF

>member
-102 NQITESF
+102 NQITEAFRKNSLFTNLF
-109 KKNPLFVGLFK
+109 KKNLI
-120 KELITNYLPNFVSE
+120 KEYLPAFVSE
-134 EERVV
+134 EEKSV
-139 VNKFS
+139 VNKFT

-188 FNKISETGVNKYFS
+188 FNIISETGVNEYFS
-202 DIENEFTAILY
+202 SIEAEFTDTLNGKYLA
-213 EMHLSDLFQIDYFN
+213 DLFQIDYFN

-251 YKQQHKTVRVPL
+251 YKQQHKNVRIPL

-271 LSERVTPSWLPER
+271 LSDRVTPSWLPER
-284 FESDEEMLTAIKE
+284 FESDEEMLTAIKAA
-297 TYESLKDVLVGGNDD
+297 YESLRDVLVGDNDD

-328 IYIANDSG
+328 IYIAKDSG

-361 ENPATKK
+361 ENP
-368 QRENPATKK
+368 
-377 QRENPNLND
+377 NLYD
-386 DCIDKLYKK
+386 ERIDKLYKK

-422 LGSYWREEGK
+422 LGSYCREEGK
-432 RKDDFFKQIDGAY
+432 RKDDFFKRIDGAY
-445 SDMLYLFSTEHGEIA
+445 CAISHLFWGKHGEIA

-465 TAVVQQL
+465 IELIQKL
-472 LEAYKGLQR
+472 FDAYKGLQR

-502 LRKVWDELNIITPL
+502 LRKVWDELDIITPL

-529 NPEKIKLYFENN
+529 NPEKIKLCFENN
-541 GKLLSGWSDSQTEKD
+541 GKLLSGWSDNQTKSD

-576 FYLGIST
+576 FYLGISA

-633 FKNAVT
+633 FNAAIT
-639 KLHLEKKLVPKDNE
+639 KL
-653 KVPTYLKRFK
+653 
-663 QYYADFYQIL
+663 Q
-673 MNDDIVVNANKREN
+673 
-687 SQDSEEV
+687 
-694 LSAFKN
+694 
-700 AVTKLHL
+700 L

-727 QKYANFYQ
+727 QNYANFYQ

-740 VNVVDAYKSMKQHIL
+740 DNVVDAYKSMKQHIF
-755 ATLASLIRVPA
+755 ATLTSLIRVPA

-771 AQTDLDIDELID
+771 TQTDLDIDELID
-783 EIMNL
+783 EILNL
-788 PSESFGYFPVATAA
+788 SSESFGYFPVATAA

-910 RFTVD
+910 RYTVD

-985 DDHNA
+985 NEHNV

-1037 LVEYNAIVVL
+1037 MVEYNAIVVL

-1085 DINEVGGLLHAF
+1085 DANETGGLLHAL

-1103 KKFKKS
+1103 KNFKKS
-1109 EYQNGCLFYIPAWKT
+1109 EHQNGFLFYIPAWNT
-1124 SKIDPATGFANL
+1124 SKIDPVTGFVNRF
-1136 LDTRYTNADKA
+1136 DTRYTNAVEAQK
-1147 LEFFRKFDAIRY
+1147 FFRKFDEIRY

-1182 RTKWILCTHG
+1182 RTKWTLCTYG
-1192 KRLRFKRNST
+1192 MRLRSFKNPAKQYNWDS
-1202 RVQEVVV
+1202 EVVA
-1209 LTDEFKKILGEAGID
+1209 LTDEFKRILGKAGID
-1224 IHVNLK
+1224 IHENLK
-1230 EAICNL
+1230 DAICNL
-1236 EGKKNLEPLMQF
+1236 EGKKDLEPLLQF
-1248 MKLLLQLRNSKA
+1248 MKLLLQLRNSRKNPE
-1260 GTDEDYILSPVA
+1260 EDYILSPVA
-1272 DENGIFYDSRSCGEQ
+1272 DENGIFYDSRSCGDT
-1287 LPENADANGAYNIA
+1287 LPKNADANGAYNIA
-1301 RKGLMLIRQI
+1301 RKGLMLIEQI
-1311 KEAKEL
+1311 KNTEDL
-1317 DKVKFDISNKAWLNF
+1317 DTIKFDISNKAWLNF

>member
-1 MKEIKELTGLYSLTK
+1 MKEIEKLTGLYSLTK

-31 IEAKKLIEQD
+31 IEARKLIEQD

-66 LNCVKIKKDDL
+66 LNSIEIKKEYL
-77 EKYVSL
+77 EEYVSL
-83 AENSNRDAE
+83 AENSNRNTK
-92 DFDNIKTKMR
+92 DFNEVKTKMR
-102 NQITESF
+102 NHITEAF
-109 KKNPLFVGLFK
+109 KKNPLFTGLFK
-120 KELITNYLPNFVSE
+120 KNLIKDYLPDFVSE
-134 EERVV
+134 EEKNV

-144 KFTTYFDAFNDNRK
+144 NFTTYFDAYNNNRQ

-188 FNKISETGVNKYFS
+188 FNKISETGVNEYFS
-202 DIENEFTAILY
+202 SIEAEFTDTLNGKYLA
-213 EMHLSDLFQIDYFN
+213 DLFQIDYFN
-227 NTLTQKKIDNYNYIV
+227 NTLTQKEIDNYNYIV

-251 YKQQHKTVRVPL
+251 YKQQHKNVRIPL
-263 LKTLHKMI
+263 LKKIHKMI
-271 LSERVTPSWLPER
+271 LSDRVTPSWLPER

-297 TYESLKDVLVGGNDD
+297 TYESLKGVLVGDNDD

-328 IYIANDSG
+328 IYIAKDSG

-368 QRENPATKK
+368 QRENP
-377 QRENPNLND
+377 NLYD
-386 DCIDKLYKK
+386 ERIDKLYKK

-422 LGSYWREEGK
+422 LGSYCREEGK

-445 SDMLYLFSTEHGEIA
+445 SDMLYLFSAEHGEIA

-502 LRKVWDELNIITPL
+502 LRKVWDELNIITQL

-529 NPEKIKLYFENN
+529 TPEKIKLYFENN
-541 GKLLSGWSDSQTEKD
+541 GKFLSGWLDNQTKSD

-576 FYLGIST
+576 FYLGISA

-619 IGNYGEDSNAVLSA
+619 IGKYKEDSNAVLSA
-633 FKNAVT
+633 FNAAIT
-639 KLHLEKKLVPKDNE
+639 KL
-653 KVPTYLKRFK
+653 
-663 QYYADFYQIL
+663 Q
-673 MNDDIVVNANKREN
+673 
-687 SQDSEEV
+687 
-694 LSAFKN
+694 
-700 AVTKLHL
+700 L

-727 QKYANFYQ
+727 QDYANFYQ
-735 ILMND
+735 ILTND
-740 VNVVDAYKSMKQHIL
+740 DNVVDAYKSMKQHIL
-755 ATLASLIRVPA
+755 ATLASSIRVPA

-771 AQTDLDIDELID
+771 TQSDLDIDELID

-822 DLSYAAKSSEG
+822 DLSYAEKSSKGE
-833 LRKSRGTENLHTM
+833 RKSRGTENLHTM

-884 NEFVANKNKLND
+884 NEFIANKNKLND
-896 KKKSIFAYEIVKNK
+896 KKKSVFDYEIIKNK
-910 RFTVD
+910 RFISD
-915 KYLFKLSVKLNYS
+915 KYLFHLSLKLNYT
-928 QPNNNKIDVNSEVR
+928 QPNKFDVNSKVR
-942 EIISNGGIKH
+942 EIIRNGGIEH

-965 LSLIDLK
+965 LSLIDMK

-990 KGTDYK
+990 KETDYK

-1005 RQDARRNW
+1005 NKEARRNW

-1037 LVEYNAIVVL
+1037 MVESNAIVVL

-1067 QFERMLIDKL
+1067 QFEKTLIDKL

-1085 DINEVGGLLHAF
+1085 DVNEAGGLLHAL

-1103 KKFKKS
+1103 KNFKKS
-1109 EYQNGCLFYIPAWKT
+1109 EHQNGCLFYIPAWNT
-1124 SKIDPATGFANL
+1124 SKIDPATGFVNL
-1136 LDTRYTNADKA
+1136 FDTRYTNAEKA
-1147 LEFFRKFDAIRY
+1147 LEFFSKFDAIRY
-1159 NEEKDWFEFEFD
+1159 NEEKGWFEFEFD

-1182 RTKWILCTHG
+1182 RTKWTLCTYG
-1192 KRLRFKRNST
+1192 MRLRSFKNPAKQYNWDS
-1202 RVQEVVV
+1202 EVVT
-1209 LTDEFKKILGEAGID
+1209 LTDEFKRILGEAGID
-1224 IHVNLK
+1224 IHENLK
-1230 EAICNL
+1230 DAIRNL
-1236 EGKKNLEPLMQF
+1236 EGKRRKYLEPLMQF
-1248 MKLLLQLRNSKA
+1248 MRLLLQLRNSR
-1260 GTDEDYILSPVA
+1260 TNPEEDYVLSPVA
-1272 DENGIFYDSRSCGEQ
+1272 DENGVFYDSRSCGDQ

-1317 DKVKFDISNKAWLNF
+1317 DKIKFDISNKAWLNF
-1332 AQQKPYKNG
+1332 AQQKPYKND

>member
-1 MKEIKELTGLYSLTK
+1 M
-16 TIGVELKPVGKTQEL
+16 GKTQEL

-102 NQITESF
+102 NQITEAFRKNSLFINLF
-109 KKNPLFVGLFK
+109 KKNLI
-120 KELITNYLPNFVSE
+120 KEYLPAFVSE
-134 EERVV
+134 EEKSV

-188 FNKISETGVNKYFS
+188 FNAISGTGVNECFS
-202 DIENEFTAILY
+202 GIETDFTDTLEGKRLTEF
-213 EMHLSDLFQIDYFN
+213 FQIDFFN

-263 LKTLHKMI
+263 LKPLYKMI
-271 LSERVTPSWLPER
+271 LSDRIAPSWLPEC
-284 FESDEEMLTAIKE
+284 FKSDNDMLTAIKAA
-297 TYESLKDVLVGGNDD
+297 YESLRNVLVGDNDD

-320 IDNFDLEH
+320 IDHYDLEH

-336 LTSISQQIFGYYD
+336 LTSISQKIFGCYD

-361 ENPATKK
+361 DYPATKK
-368 QRENPATKK
+368 QRETPDLYDE
-377 QRENPNLND
+377 R
-386 DCIDKLYKK
+386 IDKLYKK
-395 EGSFSI
+395 VGSFSI
-401 AYLNRLVDTKEHITI
+401 AYLNRLVDAKGHFAI
-416 NEYYRL
+416 NEYYKQ
-422 LGSYWREEGK
+422 LGSYCREEVK
-432 RKDDFFKQIDGAY
+432 EKDDFFKQIDGAY
-445 SDMLYLFSTEHGEIA
+445 SAISHLFFGEHGEIA

-465 TAVVQQL
+465 VELVQKL
-472 LEAYKGLQR
+472 LDAYKGVQR

-502 LRKVWDELNIITPL
+502 LRKVWDELDIITPL

-529 NPEKIKLYFENN
+529 NPEKIKLCFENN
-541 GKLLSGWSDSQTEKD
+541 GKLLSGWVDSRTKSD

-576 FYLGIST
+576 FYLGISADT
-583 DAKLFRRDE
+583 KLFRRDAA
-592 TICYEDGMYERF
+592 ISYDDGMYERL
-604 DYYHLKPTT
+604 DYYQLKSKT
-613 LLGKSY
+613 LLGNGY
-619 IGNYGEDSNAVLSA
+619 VGDYGQDSLKLLSA
-633 FKNAVT
+633 FKNAAA
-639 KLHLEKKLVPKDNE
+639 KFQFEKEMVPKD
-653 KVPTYLKRFK
+653 K
-663 QYYADFYQIL
+663 
-673 MNDDIVVNANKREN
+673 EN
-687 SQDSEEV
+687 
-694 LSAFKN
+694 
-700 AVTKLHL
+700 
-707 EKKLVPK
+707 VPK
-714 DNEKVPTY
+714 Y

-727 QKYANFYQ
+727 MDYAGYYQ
-735 ILMND
+735 ILMD
-740 VNVVDAYKSMKQHIL
+740 DDKVVDAYKSMKLHIL
-755 ATLASLIRVPA
+755 ATLASSIRVPA

-771 AQTDLDIDELID
+771 TQTELGIDELID

-788 PSESFGYFPVATAA
+788 PSKSFGYFPIVTAA
-802 IEEANKREKKPLF
+802 IEEANTRENKPLF

-822 DLSYAAKSSEG
+822 DLSYAATASKG
-833 LRKSRGTENLHTM
+833 LRKGRGTENLHTM
-846 YLKALLGMTQNVF
+846 YLKALLGMTQSVF
-859 SIGSGMVFFR
+859 DIGSGMVFFR
-869 HKTKGLAETTARHKA
+869 HQTKGLAETTARHKA

-896 KKKSIFAYEIVKNK
+896 KKKSIFDYEIVKNK

-915 KYLFKLSVKLNYS
+915 KYLFKLSMNLNYS
-928 QPNNNKIDVNSEVR
+928 QPNKFDVNSEVR

-985 DDHNA
+985 NDHNV

-996 GLLTEREGE
+996 GLLKEREGE
-1005 RQDARRNW
+1005 RKDARHNW

-1037 LVEYNAIVVL
+1037 MVEYNAIVVL

-1060 IERNVYE
+1060 IERNVYD
-1067 QFERMLIDKL
+1067 QFEKMLIDKL

-1085 DINEVGGLLHAF
+1085 DINEVGGLLHAL

-1103 KKFKKS
+1103 KNFKKS
-1109 EYQNGCLFYIPAWKT
+1109 EHQNGCLFYIPAWNT
-1124 SKIDPATGFANL
+1124 SKIDPATGFVNL
-1136 LDTRYTNADKA
+1136 FNTKYTNAVEA
-1147 LEFFRKFDAIRY
+1147 HEFFSEFDAIRY
-1159 NEEKDWFEFEFD
+1159 NDEKDWFEFEFD

-1182 RTKWILCTHG
+1182 RTKWTLCTHG
-1192 KRLRFKRNST
+1192 KRLRFLRNSAK
-1202 RVQEVVV
+1202 VQEVVV
-1209 LTDEFKKILGEAGID
+1209 LTEEFKKILGEAGID

-1236 EGKKNLEPLMQF
+1236 EGKRQKYLEPLMKF

-1272 DENGIFYDSRSCGEQ
+1272 DENGIFYDSRSCGDQ

-1301 RKGLMLIRQI
+1301 RKGLMLVEQI
-1311 KEAKEL
+1311 KDAEDL
-1317 DKVKFDISNKAWLNF
+1317 DNVKFDISNKAWLNF

>member
-31 IEAKKLIEQD
+31 IEARKLIEQD

-102 NQITESF
+102 NQITEAFRKNSLFTNLF
-109 KKNPLFVGLFK
+109 KKNLI
-120 KELITNYLPNFVSE
+120 KEYLPAFVSE
-134 EERVV
+134 EEKSV

-188 FNKISETGVNKYFS
+188 FNTISEIGVNEYFS
-202 DIENEFTAILY
+202 GIEAEFTDTLDGK
-213 EMHLSDLFQIDYFN
+213 HLVDFFQVDYFN
-227 NTLTQKKIDNYNYIV
+227 NTLTQKKIDNYNYVV

-251 YKQQHKTVRVPL
+251 YKQQHKNVRIPL

-271 LSERVTPSWLPER
+271 LSDRVTPSWLPER
-284 FESDEEMLTAIKE
+284 FECDEEMLTAIKAA
-297 TYESLKDVLVGGNDD
+297 YESLKEVLVGDDDD

-328 IYIANDSG
+328 IYIAKDSG

-361 ENPATKK
+361 ENP
-368 QRENPATKK
+368 
-377 QRENPNLND
+377 NLYD
-386 DCIDKLYKK
+386 ERIDKLYKK

-422 LGSYWREEGK
+422 LGSYCREEGK

-445 SDMLYLFSTEHGEIA
+445 CAISHLFWGKHGEIA

-465 TAVVQQL
+465 IELIQKL
-472 LEAYKGLQR
+472 FDDYKGLQR

-502 LRKVWDELNIITPL
+502 LRKVWDELDIITPL

-529 NPEKIKLYFENN
+529 NPEKIKLCFENN
-541 GKLLSGWSDSQTEKD
+541 GKLLSGWSDNQTKSD

-576 FYLGIST
+576 FYLGISA

-592 TICYEDGMYERF
+592 NICYEDGMYERF
-604 DYYHLKPTT
+604 DYYHLKPNT

-619 IGNYGEDSNAVLSA
+619 IGNYGEDSKAVLSA
-633 FKNAVT
+633 FNAAIT
-639 KLHLEKKLVPKDNE
+639 KL
-653 KVPTYLKRFK
+653 
-663 QYYADFYQIL
+663 Q
-673 MNDDIVVNANKREN
+673 
-687 SQDSEEV
+687 
-694 LSAFKN
+694 
-700 AVTKLHL
+700 L

-727 QKYANFYQ
+727 QNYANFYQ

-740 VNVVDAYKSMKQHIL
+740 DNVVDAYKSMKQHIF
-755 ATLASLIRVPA
+755 ATLTSLIRVPA

-771 AQTDLDIDELID
+771 TQTDLDIDELID
-783 EIMNL
+783 EILNL
-788 PSESFGYFPVATAA
+788 SSESFGYFPVATAA

-910 RFTVD
+910 RYTVD

-985 DDHNA
+985 NEHNV

-1037 LVEYNAIVVL
+1037 MVEYSAIVVL

-1085 DINEVGGLLHAF
+1085 DANETGGLLHAL

-1103 KKFKKS
+1103 ENFKKS
-1109 EYQNGCLFYIPAWKT
+1109 EHQNGCLFYIPAWNT

-1136 LDTRYTNADKA
+1136 FDTRYTNAVEAQK
-1147 LEFFRKFDAIRY
+1147 FFSKFDEIRY

-1182 RTKWILCTHG
+1182 RTKWTLCTYG
-1192 KRLRFKRNST
+1192 MRLRSFKNPAKQYNWDS
-1202 RVQEVVV
+1202 EVVA
-1209 LTDEFKKILGEAGID
+1209 LTDEFKRILGKAGID
-1224 IHVNLK
+1224 IHENLK
-1230 EAICNL
+1230 DAICNL
-1236 EGKKNLEPLMQF
+1236 EGKKDLEPLMQF
-1248 MKLLLQLRNSKA
+1248 HCC
-1260 GTDEDYILSPVA
+1260 PV
-1272 DENGIFYDSRSCGEQ
+1272 
-1287 LPENADANGAYNIA
+1287 
-1301 RKGLMLIRQI
+1301 
-1311 KEAKEL
+1311 
-1317 DKVKFDISNKAWLNF
+1317 
-1332 AQQKPYKNG
+1332 

>member
-31 IEAKKLIEQD
+31 IEARKLIEQD

-102 NQITESF
+102 NQITEAFRKNSLFTNLF
-109 KKNPLFVGLFK
+109 KKNLI
-120 KELITNYLPNFVSE
+120 KEYLPAFVSE
-134 EERVV
+134 EEKSV

-188 FNKISETGVNKYFS
+188 FNAISGIGVNEYFS
-202 DIENEFTAILY
+202 SIEAEFTDAL
-213 EMHLSDLFQIDYFN
+213 EGKRLTEFFQIGFFN
-227 NTLTQKKIDNYNYIV
+227 NTLTQKKIDNYNYVV

-251 YKQQHKTVRVPL
+251 YKQQHKNVRIPL

-271 LSERVTPSWLPER
+271 LSDRVTPSWLPER
-284 FESDEEMLTAIKE
+284 FESDEEMLTAIKAA
-297 TYESLKDVLVGGNDD
+297 YESLKEVLVGDDDD

-328 IYIANDSG
+328 IYIAKDSG

-361 ENPATKK
+361 ENP
-368 QRENPATKK
+368 
-377 QRENPNLND
+377 NLYD
-386 DCIDKLYKK
+386 ERIDKLYKK

-401 AYLNRLVDTKEHITI
+401 AYLNRLVNTKEHITI

-422 LGSYWREEGK
+422 LGSYCREEGK

-445 SDMLYLFSTEHGEIA
+445 CAISHLFWGKHGEIA

-465 TAVVQQL
+465 IELIQKL
-472 LEAYKGLQR
+472 FDAYKGLQR

-502 LRKVWDELNIITPL
+502 LRKVWDELDIITPL

-529 NPEKIKLYFENN
+529 NPEKIKLCFENN
-541 GKLLSGWSDSQTEKD
+541 GKLLSGWSDNQTKSD

-576 FYLGIST
+576 FYLGISA

-604 DYYHLKPTT
+604 DYYHLKPNT

-619 IGNYGEDSNAVLSA
+619 IGNYGEDSKAVLSA
-633 FKNAVT
+633 FNAAIT
-639 KLHLEKKLVPKDNE
+639 KL
-653 KVPTYLKRFK
+653 
-663 QYYADFYQIL
+663 Q
-673 MNDDIVVNANKREN
+673 
-687 SQDSEEV
+687 
-694 LSAFKN
+694 
-700 AVTKLHL
+700 L

-727 QKYANFYQ
+727 QNYANFYQ

-740 VNVVDAYKSMKQHIL
+740 DNVVDAYKSMKQHIF
-755 ATLASLIRVPA
+755 ATLTSLIRVPA

-771 AQTDLDIDELID
+771 TQTDLDIDELID
-783 EIMNL
+783 EILNL
-788 PSESFGYFPVATAA
+788 SSESFGYFPVATAA

-910 RFTVD
+910 RYTVD

-1024 GYLSQVVHIISKM
+1024 GYLSQVVHVISKM

-1085 DINEVGGLLHAF
+1085 DANETGGLLHAL

-1103 KKFKKS
+1103 ENFKKS
-1109 EYQNGCLFYIPAWKT
+1109 EHQNGCLFYIPAWKT

-1136 LDTRYTNADKA
+1136 FDTRYTNAVEAQK
-1147 LEFFRKFDAIRY
+1147 FFSKFDEIRY

-1182 RTKWILCTHG
+1182 RTKWTLCTYG
-1192 KRLRFKRNST
+1192 MRLRSFKNPAKQYNWDS
-1202 RVQEVVV
+1202 EVVA
-1209 LTDEFKKILGEAGID
+1209 LTDEFKRILGKAGID
-1224 IHVNLK
+1224 IHENLK
-1230 EAICNL
+1230 DAIRNL
-1236 EGKKNLEPLMQF
+1236 KGKKQKNLEPLMQF

-1272 DENGIFYDSRSCGEQ
+1272 GENGIFYDSRSCGEQ

-1317 DKVKFDISNKAWLNF
+1317 DKVKFDISNKSWLNF
-1332 AQQKPYKNG
+1332 AQQKPYKNE

>member
-31 IEAKKLIEQD
+31 VEAKKLIEQD

-102 NQITESF
+102 NQITEAFRKNSLFTNLF
-109 KKNPLFVGLFK
+109 KKNLI
-120 KELITNYLPNFVSE
+120 KEYLPAFVSE
-134 EERVV
+134 EEKSV

-179 PMFLDNIAS
+179 PIFLDNIAS
-188 FNKISETGVNKYFS
+188 FNIISETGVNEYFS
-202 DIENEFTAILY
+202 GIETEFTDTL
-213 EMHLSDLFQIDYFN
+213 EGKRLTELFQIDFFN

-297 TYESLKDVLVGGNDD
+297 TYESLKDVLVGDNDD

-361 ENPATKK
+361 ENP
-368 QRENPATKK
+368 
-377 QRENPNLND
+377 NLYD
-386 DCIDKLYKK
+386 ERIDKLYKK

-422 LGSYWREEGK
+422 LGSYCREEGK
-432 RKDDFFKQIDGAY
+432 RKDDFFKQIYSAY
-445 SDMLYLFSTEHGEIA
+445 GDMLYLFSAEHGEIA

-465 TAVVQQL
+465 TAVVQKL

-488 HGDEADK
+488 HGEEADK

-502 LRKVWDELNIITPL
+502 LRKVWDELDIITPL

-541 GKLLSGWSDSQTEKD
+541 GKLLSGWSDNQTKSD

-633 FKNAVT
+633 FNA
-639 KLHLEKKLVPKDNE
+639 
-653 KVPTYLKRFK
+653 
-663 QYYADFYQIL
+663 AI
-673 MNDDIVVNANKREN
+673 
-687 SQDSEEV
+687 
-694 LSAFKN
+694 
-700 AVTKLHL
+700 TKLHL

-884 NEFVANKNKLND
+884 NEFIANKNKLND

-985 DDHNA
+985 DDNNA

-1085 DINEVGGLLHAF
+1085 DANETGGLLHAL

-1103 KKFKKS
+1103 ENFKKS
-1109 EYQNGCLFYIPAWKT
+1109 EHQNGCLFYIPAWNT

-1147 LEFFRKFDAIRY
+1147 REFFKKFDAIRY
-1159 NEEKDWFEFEFD
+1159 NEDKDWFEFEFD
-1171 YDKFTQKAHGT
+1171 YDNFNQKAHGT
-1182 RTKWILCTHG
+1182 RTKWTLCTYG
-1192 KRLRFKRNST
+1192 NRLRSSRNPAKQYN
-1202 RVQEVVV
+1202 RYPELVV
-1209 LTDEFKKILGEAGID
+1209 LTDEFKRILGEVGID
-1224 IHVNLK
+1224 IHENLK
-1230 EAICNL
+1230 EAICKL
-1236 EGKKNLEPLMQF
+1236 EDKKHLEPLMQF
-1248 MKLLLQLRNSKA
+1248 MKMLLQLRNSR
-1260 GTDEDYILSPVA
+1260 TNPEEDYILSPVA
-1272 DENGIFYDSRSCGEQ
+1272 DENGRFYDSRSCGDD

-1301 RKGLMLIRQI
+1301 RKGLMMIEQI
-1311 KEAKEL
+1311 KDAKDL
-1317 DKVKFDISNKAWLNF
+1317 DNLKFDISNKSWLNF

>member
-31 IEAKKLIEQD
+31 VEAKKLIEQD

-102 NQITESF
+102 NQITEAFRKNSLFTNLF
-109 KKNPLFVGLFK
+109 KKNLI
-120 KELITNYLPNFVSE
+120 KEYLPAFVSE
-134 EERVV
+134 EEKSV

-179 PMFLDNIAS
+179 PIFLDNIAS
-188 FNKISETGVNKYFS
+188 FNIISETGVNEYFS
-202 DIENEFTAILY
+202 GIETEFTDTL
-213 EMHLSDLFQIDYFN
+213 EGKRLTELFQIDFFN

-297 TYESLKDVLVGGNDD
+297 TYESLKDVLVGDNDD

-361 ENPATKK
+361 ENP
-368 QRENPATKK
+368 
-377 QRENPNLND
+377 NLYD
-386 DCIDKLYKK
+386 ERIDKLYKK

-422 LGSYWREEGK
+422 LGSYCREEGK
-432 RKDDFFKQIDGAY
+432 RKDDFFKQIYSAY
-445 SDMLYLFSTEHGEIA
+445 GDMLYLFSAEHGEIA

-465 TAVVQQL
+465 TAVVQKL

-488 HGDEADK
+488 HGEEADK

-502 LRKVWDELNIITPL
+502 LRKVWDELDIITPL

-541 GKLLSGWSDSQTEKD
+541 GKLLSGWSDNQTKSD

-633 FKNAVT
+633 FNA
-639 KLHLEKKLVPKDNE
+639 
-653 KVPTYLKRFK
+653 
-663 QYYADFYQIL
+663 AI
-673 MNDDIVVNANKREN
+673 
-687 SQDSEEV
+687 
-694 LSAFKN
+694 
-700 AVTKLHL
+700 TKLHL

-884 NEFVANKNKLND
+884 NEFIANKNKLND

-985 DDHNA
+985 DDNNA

-1085 DINEVGGLLHAF
+1085 DANETGGLLHAL

-1103 KKFKKS
+1103 ENFKKS
-1109 EYQNGCLFYIPAWKT
+1109 EHQNGCLFYIPAWNT

-1147 LEFFRKFDAIRY
+1147 REFFKKFDAIRY
-1159 NEEKDWFEFEFD
+1159 NEDKDWFEFEFD
-1171 YDKFTQKAHGT
+1171 YDNFNQKAHGT
-1182 RTKWILCTHG
+1182 RTKWTLCTYG
-1192 KRLRFKRNST
+1192 NRLRSSRNPAKQYN
-1202 RVQEVVV
+1202 RYPELVV
-1209 LTDEFKKILGEAGID
+1209 LTDEFKRILGEVGID
-1224 IHVNLK
+1224 IHENLK
-1230 EAICNL
+1230 EAICKL
-1236 EGKKNLEPLMQF
+1236 EDKKHLEPLMQF
-1248 MKLLLQLRNSKA
+1248 MKLLLQLRNSR
-1260 GTDEDYILSPVA
+1260 TNPEEDYILSPVA
-1272 DENGIFYDSRSCGEQ
+1272 DENGRFYDSRSCGDD

-1301 RKGLMLIRQI
+1301 RKGLMMIEQI
-1311 KEAKEL
+1311 KDAKDL
-1317 DKVKFDISNKAWLNF
+1317 DNLKFDISNKSWLYF

>member
-31 IEAKKLIEQD
+31 IEARKLIEQD

-102 NQITESF
+102 NQITEAFRKNSLFTNLF
-109 KKNPLFVGLFK
+109 KKNLI
-120 KELITNYLPNFVSE
+120 KEYLPAFVSE
-134 EERVV
+134 EEKSV

-188 FNKISETGVNKYFS
+188 FNTISEIGVNEYFS
-202 DIENEFTAILY
+202 GIEAEFTDTLDGK
-213 EMHLSDLFQIDYFN
+213 HLADFFQVDYFN
-227 NTLTQKKIDNYNYIV
+227 NTLTQKKIDNCNYVV

-251 YKQQHKTVRVPL
+251 YKQQHKNVRIPL

-271 LSERVTPSWLPER
+271 LSDRVTPSWLPEH
-284 FESDEEMLTAIKE
+284 FECDEEMLTAIKAA
-297 TYESLKDVLVGGNDD
+297 YESLKEVLVGDDDD

-328 IYIANDSG
+328 IYIAKDSG

-361 ENPATKK
+361 ENP
-368 QRENPATKK
+368 
-377 QRENPNLND
+377 NLYD
-386 DCIDKLYKK
+386 ERIDKLYKK

-401 AYLNRLVDTKEHITI
+401 VYLNRLVDTKEHITV

-422 LGSYWREEGK
+422 LGSYCREEGK

-445 SDMLYLFSTEHGEIA
+445 CAISHLFWGKHGEIA

-465 TAVVQQL
+465 IELIQKL
-472 LEAYKGLQR
+472 FDAYKGLQR

-502 LRKVWDELNIITPL
+502 LRKVWDVLDIITPL

-529 NPEKIKLYFENN
+529 NPEKIKLCFENN
-541 GKLLSGWSDSQTEKD
+541 GKLLSGWSDNQTKSD

-576 FYLGIST
+576 FYLGISA

-592 TICYEDGMYERF
+592 NICYEDGMYERF
-604 DYYHLKPTT
+604 DYYHLKPNT

-619 IGNYGEDSNAVLSA
+619 IGNYGEDSKAVLSA
-633 FKNAVT
+633 FNAAIT
-639 KLHLEKKLVPKDNE
+639 KL
-653 KVPTYLKRFK
+653 
-663 QYYADFYQIL
+663 Q
-673 MNDDIVVNANKREN
+673 
-687 SQDSEEV
+687 
-694 LSAFKN
+694 
-700 AVTKLHL
+700 L

-727 QKYANFYQ
+727 QNYANFYQ

-740 VNVVDAYKSMKQHIL
+740 DNVVDAYKSMKQHIF
-755 ATLASLIRVPA
+755 ATLTSLIRVPA

-771 AQTDLDIDELID
+771 TQTDLDIDELID
-783 EIMNL
+783 EILNL
-788 PSESFGYFPVATAA
+788 SSESFGYFPVATAA

-910 RFTVD
+910 RYTVD

-928 QPNNNKIDVNSEVR
+928 QLNNNKIDVNSEVR

-985 DDHNA
+985 NEHNV

-1037 LVEYNAIVVL
+1037 MVEYSAIVVL

-1085 DINEVGGLLHAF
+1085 DANETGGLLHAL

-1103 KKFKKS
+1103 ENFKKS
-1109 EYQNGCLFYIPAWKT
+1109 EHQNGCLFYIPAWNT

-1136 LDTRYTNADKA
+1136 FDTRYTNTVEAQK
-1147 LEFFRKFDAIRY
+1147 FFSKFDEIRY

-1182 RTKWILCTHG
+1182 RTKWTLCTYG
-1192 KRLRFKRNST
+1192 MRLRSFKNPAKQYNWDS
-1202 RVQEVVV
+1202 EVVA
-1209 LTDEFKKILGEAGID
+1209 LTDEFKRILGKAGID
-1224 IHVNLK
+1224 IHENLK
-1230 EAICNL
+1230 DAICNL
-1236 EGKKNLEPLMQF
+1236 EGKKDLEPLMQF
-1248 MKLLLQLRNSKA
+1248 MKLLLQLRNSRKNPE
-1260 GTDEDYILSPVA
+1260 EDYILSPVA
-1272 DENGIFYDSRSCGEQ
+1272 DENGIFYDSRSCGDT
-1287 LPENADANGAYNIA
+1287 LPKNADANGAYNIA
-1301 RKGLMLIRQI
+1301 RKGLMLIEQI
-1311 KEAKEL
+1311 KNTEDL
-1317 DKVKFDISNKAWLNF
+1317 DTIKFDISNKSWLNF
-1332 AQQKPYKNG
+1332 AQQKPYKNE

>member
-31 IEAKKLIEQD
+31 IEARKLIEQD

-102 NQITESF
+102 NQITEAFRKNSLFTNLF
-109 KKNPLFVGLFK
+109 KKNLI
-120 KELITNYLPNFVSE
+120 KEYLPAFVSE
-134 EERVV
+134 EEKSV

-188 FNKISETGVNKYFS
+188 FNTISEIGVNEYFS
-202 DIENEFTAILY
+202 GIEAEFTDTLDGK
-213 EMHLSDLFQIDYFN
+213 HLADFFQVDYFN
-227 NTLTQKKIDNYNYIV
+227 NTLTQKKIDNYNYVV

-251 YKQQHKTVRVPL
+251 YKQQHKNVRIPL

-271 LSERVTPSWLPER
+271 LSDRVTPSWLPER
-284 FESDEEMLTAIKE
+284 FECDEEMLTAIKAA
-297 TYESLKDVLVGGNDD
+297 YESLKEVLAGDDDD

-328 IYIANDSG
+328 IYIAKDSG

-361 ENPATKK
+361 ENP
-368 QRENPATKK
+368 
-377 QRENPNLND
+377 NLYD
-386 DCIDKLYKK
+386 ERIDKLYKK

-422 LGSYWREEGK
+422 LGSYCREEGK

-445 SDMLYLFSTEHGEIA
+445 CAISHLFWGKHGEIA

-465 TAVVQQL
+465 IELIQKL
-472 LEAYKGLQR
+472 FDAYKGLQR

-502 LRKVWDELNIITPL
+502 LRKVWDELDIITPL

-529 NPEKIKLYFENN
+529 NPEKIKLCFENN
-541 GKLLSGWSDSQTEKD
+541 GKLLSGWSDNQTKSD

-576 FYLGIST
+576 FYLGISA

-604 DYYHLKPTT
+604 DYYHLKPNT

-619 IGNYGEDSNAVLSA
+619 IGNYGEDSKAVLSA
-633 FKNAVT
+633 FNAAIT
-639 KLHLEKKLVPKDNE
+639 KL
-653 KVPTYLKRFK
+653 
-663 QYYADFYQIL
+663 Q
-673 MNDDIVVNANKREN
+673 
-687 SQDSEEV
+687 
-694 LSAFKN
+694 
-700 AVTKLHL
+700 L

-727 QKYANFYQ
+727 QNYANFYQ

-740 VNVVDAYKSMKQHIL
+740 DNVVDAYKSMKQHIF
-755 ATLASLIRVPA
+755 ATLTSLIRVPA

-771 AQTDLDIDELID
+771 TQTDLDIDELID
-783 EIMNL
+783 EILNL
-788 PSESFGYFPVATAA
+788 SSESFGYFPVATSA

-910 RFTVD
+910 RYTVD

-990 KGTDYK
+990 KETDYK

-1037 LVEYNAIVVL
+1037 MVEYSAIVVL

-1085 DINEVGGLLHAF
+1085 DANETGGLLHAL

-1103 KKFKKS
+1103 ENFKKS
-1109 EYQNGCLFYIPAWKT
+1109 EHQNGCLFYIPAWNT

-1136 LDTRYTNADKA
+1136 FDTRYTNAVEAQK
-1147 LEFFRKFDAIRY
+1147 FFSKFDEIRY

-1182 RTKWILCTHG
+1182 RTKWTLCTYG
-1192 KRLRFKRNST
+1192 MRLRSFKNPAKQYNWDS
-1202 RVQEVVV
+1202 EVVA
-1209 LTDEFKKILGEAGID
+1209 LTDEFKRILGKAGID
-1224 IHVNLK
+1224 IHENLK
-1230 EAICNL
+1230 DAICNL
-1236 EGKKNLEPLMQF
+1236 EGKKDLEPLMQF
-1248 MKLLLQLRNSKA
+1248 MKLLLQLRNSRKNPE
-1260 GTDEDYILSPVA
+1260 EDYILSPVA
-1272 DENGIFYDSRSCGEQ
+1272 DENGIFYDSRSCGDT
-1287 LPENADANGAYNIA
+1287 LPKNADANGAYNIA
-1301 RKGLMLIRQI
+1301 RKGLMLIEQI
-1311 KEAKEL
+1311 KNTEDL
-1317 DKVKFDISNKAWLNF
+1317 DTIKFDISNKAWLNF

>member
-1 MKEIKELTGLYSLTK
+1 MKEIKELTGLYSLSK
-16 TIGVELKPVGKTQEL
+16 TIGVELKPVGNTEKL
-31 IEAKKLIEQD
+31 IEARKLIEQD
-41 DQRAEDY
+41 EQRAEDY

-66 LNCVKIKKDDL
+66 LNSVKIKKDDL

-83 AENSNRDAE
+83 AENSKKNE
-92 DFDNIKTKMR
+92 KKLNEVKEEMR
-102 NQITESF
+102 KQITKAFEKNSF
-109 KKNPLFVGLFK
+109 LFNQNLIKK
-120 KELITNYLPNFVSE
+120 YLPGSDSVSE
-134 EERVV
+134 EEKKV

-144 KFTTYFDAFNDNRK
+144 KITTYFDAFNKNRK

-202 DIENEFTAILY
+202 DIENEFTVILNG
-213 EMHLSDLFQIDYFN
+213 MHLSDLFQIDYFN
-227 NTLTQKKIDNYNYIV
+227 NTLTQKKIENYNHVV
-242 GAVNKAVNL
+242 GAVNKAANL
-251 YKQQHKTVRVPL
+251 YKQQHKNVRISL
-263 LKTLHKMI
+263 LKTLKKMI
-271 LSERVTPSWLPER
+271 LSDRVTPSWLPEH
-284 FESDEEMLTAIKE
+284 FESDEEMLTAIKAA
-297 TYESLKDVLVGGNDD
+297 YESLKEVLVGADDD

-349 TYTLAIKDQLQR
+349 TYTLAIKDQLR
-361 ENPATKK
+361 RKNPATKK
-368 QRENPATKK
+368 QRETPDSYDE
-377 QRENPNLND
+377 R
-386 DCIDKLYKK
+386 IDKLYKK

-401 AYLNRLVDTKEHITI
+401 AYLNQLVDTNEHITI

-422 LGSYWREEGK
+422 LGSYCREEGK
-432 RKDDFFKQIDGAY
+432 RKDDFFKRIDGAY
-445 SDMLYLFSTEHGEIA
+445 CAISHLFWGKHGEIA

-465 TAVVQQL
+465 IELIQKL
-472 LEAYKGLQR
+472 LDAYKGLQR

-495 DNEFDAK
+495 DNEFDVK

-541 GKLLSGWSDSQTEKD
+541 GKFLSGWLDSQTEKD

-576 FYLGIST
+576 FYLGNSA

-604 DYYHLKPTT
+604 DYYHLKPNT

-619 IGNYGEDSNAVLSA
+619 IGNYGEDSKAVLSA
-633 FKNAVT
+633 FNAAIT
-639 KLHLEKKLVPKDNE
+639 KLQLEKKLVPKDKEN
-653 KVPTYLKRFK
+653 VPKYLKRLK
-663 QYYADFYQIL
+663 QDYAGFYQIL
-673 MNDDIVVNANKREN
+673 MNDD
-687 SQDSEEV
+687 
-694 LSAFKN
+694 
-700 AVTKLHL
+700 
-707 EKKLVPK
+707 
-714 DNEKVPTY
+714 
-722 LKRLK
+722 
-727 QKYANFYQ
+727 
-735 ILMND
+735 
-740 VNVVDAYKSMKQHIL
+740 NVVDAYNSMKQHIL
-755 ATLASLIRVPA
+755 ATLASLSRVPA

-771 AQTDLDIDELID
+771 TQTDLDIDDLID
-783 EIMNL
+783 EIMKL
-788 PSESFGYFPVATAA
+788 PSESFGYFPIATAA
-802 IEEANKREKKPLF
+802 IEEAKKREKKPLF

-822 DLSYAAKSSEG
+822 DLSYAEKSSEG

-846 YLKALLGMTQNVF
+846 YLKALLAMTQNVF

-884 NEFVANKNKLND
+884 NEFIANKNKLND
-896 KKKSIFAYEIVKNK
+896 KKESIFGYEIVKNK
-910 RFTVD
+910 RFISD
-915 KYLFKLSVKLNYS
+915 KYLFHLSLKLNYM
-928 QPNNNKIDVNSEVR
+928 QPNKYDVNSKVR
-942 EIISNGGIKH
+942 EIIRNGGIEH

-972 GNIVMQKSLNILK
+972 GNIIMQKSLNILK
-985 DDHNA
+985 NEHNV

-1037 LVEYNAIVVL
+1037 MVEYNAIVVL

-1067 QFERMLIDKL
+1067 QFEKMLIDKL

-1085 DINEVGGLLHAF
+1085 DANETGGLLHAL

-1103 KKFKKS
+1103 KNFKKS
-1109 EYQNGCLFYIPAWKT
+1109 EHQNGCLFYIPAWNT
-1124 SKIDPATGFANL
+1124 SKIDSATGFVNL
-1136 LDTRYTNADKA
+1136 FDTRYTNADKA
-1147 LEFFRKFDAIRY
+1147 LEFFSKFDAIRY
-1159 NEEKDWFEFEFD
+1159 NEKKDWFEFEFD
-1171 YDKFTQKAHGT
+1171 YDEFTQKAHGT
-1182 RTKWILCTHG
+1182 RTKWTLCTHG
-1192 KRLRFKRNST
+1192 KRLRSFRNPAKQYNWDS
-1202 RVQEVVV
+1202 EVVA
-1209 LTDEFKKILGEAGID
+1209 LTDEFKRILGEAGID
-1224 IHVNLK
+1224 IHENLK
-1230 EAICNL
+1230 DAICNL
-1236 EGKKNLEPLMQF
+1236 KGKKDFEPLIQF
-1248 MKLLLQLRNSKA
+1248 MKLLLQLRNSRTKPE
-1260 GTDEDYILSPVA
+1260 EDYILSPVA
-1272 DENGIFYDSRSCGEQ
+1272 DENGVFYDSRSCGDK

-1311 KEAKEL
+1311 KKAKEL

-1332 AQQKPYKNG
+1332 AQQKPYKK

>member
-16 TIGVELKPVGKTQEL
+16 TIGLELKPVGKTQEL
-31 IEAKKLIEQD
+31 IEARKLIEQD

-66 LNCVKIKKDDL
+66 LNCVKIEKDDL

-83 AENSNRDAE
+83 AENSNREAV

-144 KFTTYFDAFNDNRK
+144 KFTTYFDAFYDNRK

-165 KSGTIAYRLIHENL
+165 MSGTIAYRLIHENL

-188 FNKISETGVNKYFS
+188 FNKISETGVNEYFS
-202 DIENEFTAILY
+202 SIEAEFTDTLNGK
-213 EMHLSDLFQIDYFN
+213 HLADLFQIDYFN

-251 YKQQHKTVRVPL
+251 YKQQHKNVRIPL
-263 LKTLHKMI
+263 LKKIHKMI
-271 LSERVTPSWLPER
+271 LSDRVTPSWLPER
-284 FESDEEMLTAIKE
+284 FESDEEMLTAIKAA
-297 TYESLKDVLVGGNDD
+297 YESLKEVLVGDDDD

-328 IYIANDSG
+328 IYIAKDSG

-361 ENPATKK
+361 K
-368 QRENPATKK
+368 NPATKK
-377 QRENPNLND
+377 QRENPNLYD
-386 DCIDKLYKK
+386 ERIDKLYKK

-422 LGSYWREEGK
+422 LGSYCREGGK
-432 RKDDFFKQIDGAY
+432 SNDDFFKQIDGAY
-445 SDMLYLFSTEHGEIA
+445 SAISYLFSAEHGEIA

-465 TAVVQQL
+465 TAVVQKL

-502 LRKVWDELNIITPL
+502 LHKVWDELDIITPL

-529 NPEKIKLYFENN
+529 NPEKIKLCFENN
-541 GKLLSGWSDSQTEKD
+541 GKLLSGWSDNQTKSD

-576 FYLGIST
+576 FYLGVSS
-583 DAKLFRRDE
+583 DAKLFRHDA
-592 TICYEDGMYERF
+592 TIGYEDGMYERF
-604 DYYHLKPTT
+604 DYYQLKSKT

-619 IGNYGEDSNAVLSA
+619 VGNYGEDSNAVLSA
-633 FKNAVT
+633 FNNAVT

-653 KVPTYLKRFK
+653 NVPKYLKRLK
-663 QYYADFYQIL
+663 QDYAGFYQIL
-673 MNDDIVVNANKREN
+673 MNDD
-687 SQDSEEV
+687 
-694 LSAFKN
+694 
-700 AVTKLHL
+700 
-707 EKKLVPK
+707 
-714 DNEKVPTY
+714 
-722 LKRLK
+722 
-727 QKYANFYQ
+727 
-735 ILMND
+735 
-740 VNVVDAYKSMKQHIL
+740 NVVDAYNSMKQHIL
-755 ATLASLIRVPA
+755 ATLASLSRVPA

-771 AQTDLDIDELID
+771 TQTDLDIDDFID
-783 EIMNL
+783 EIMKL

-802 IEEANKREKKPLF
+802 IEEAKKREKKPLF

-822 DLSYAAKSSEG
+822 DLSYAEKSSKG

-869 HKTKGLAETTARHKA
+869 HQTKGLAETTARHKA
-884 NEFVANKNKLND
+884 NEFIANKNKLND
-896 KKKSIFAYEIVKNK
+896 KKKSIFDYEIVKNK
-910 RFTVD
+910 RFIKD
-915 KYLFKLSVKLNYS
+915 KYLFHLSMNLNYS
-928 QPNNNKIDVNSEVR
+928 QPNKFDINSKVR
-942 EIISNGGIKH
+942 EIIRNGGIKH
-952 IIGIDRGERNLLY
+952 IIGIDRGERNLIY
-965 LSLIDLK
+965 LSLIDME

-1005 RQDARRNW
+1005 NKEARRNW
-1013 KKIANIKDLKR
+1013 KMIANIKDLKR

-1037 LVEYNAIVVL
+1037 MVEYDAIVVL

-1085 DINEVGGLLHAF
+1085 DANETGGLLHAL

-1103 KKFKKS
+1103 KNFKKS
-1109 EYQNGCLFYIPAWKT
+1109 DHQNGCLFYIPAWNT
-1124 SKIDPATGFANL
+1124 SKIDPTTGFVNL
-1136 LDTRYTNADKA
+1136 FDTRYTNADKA
-1147 LEFFRKFDAIRY
+1147 LEFFSKFDAIRY

-1182 RTKWILCTHG
+1182 RTKWTLCTYG
-1192 KRLRFKRNST
+1192 KRLRSFKNPTKQYNWDS
-1202 RVQEVVV
+1202 EVVA
-1209 LTDEFKKILGEAGID
+1209 LTDEFKRILGEADID
-1224 IHVNLK
+1224 IHENLK
-1230 EAICNL
+1230 DAIRNL
-1236 EGKKNLEPLMQF
+1236 EGKRRKYLEPLMQF
-1248 MKLLLQLRNSKA
+1248 MRLLLQLRNSKA

-1272 DENGIFYDSRSCGEQ
+1272 DENGVFYDSRSCGDQ

-1317 DKVKFDISNKAWLNF
+1317 GKVKYDISNKAWLNF
-1332 AQQKPYKNG
+1332 AQQKPYKNE

>member
-1 MKEIKELTGLYSLTK
+1 M
-16 TIGVELKPVGKTQEL
+16 
-31 IEAKKLIEQD
+31 
-41 DQRAEDY
+41 
-48 KIVKDIIDRYHKD
+48 
-61 FIDKC
+61 
-66 LNCVKIKKDDL
+66 
-77 EKYVSL
+77 SL

-188 FNKISETGVNKYFS
+188 FNAISGIGVNEYFS
-202 DIENEFTAILY
+202 SIETEFTDTL
-213 EMHLSDLFQIDYFN
+213 EGKRLTEFFQIDFFN
-227 NTLTQKKIDNYNYIV
+227 NTLTQKKIGNYNYIV

-263 LKTLHKMI
+263 LKPLYKMI
-271 LSERVTPSWLPER
+271 LSDRVTPSWLPER
-284 FESDEEMLTAIKE
+284 FESDEEMLTAIKAA
-297 TYESLKDVLVGGNDD
+297 YESLREVLVGDNDE

-320 IDNFDLEH
+320 IEHYDLEH

-336 LTSISQQIFGYYD
+336 LTSISQKIFGCYD

-361 ENPATKK
+361 DYPATKK
-368 QRENPATKK
+368 QRETPDLYDE
-377 QRENPNLND
+377 R
-386 DCIDKLYKK
+386 IDKLYKK
-395 EGSFSI
+395 VGSFSI
-401 AYLNRLVDTKEHITI
+401 AYLNRLVDAKGHFTI
-416 NEYYRL
+416 NEYYKQ
-422 LGSYWREEGK
+422 LGAYCREEGK
-432 RKDDFFKQIDGAY
+432 EKDDFFKRIDGAY
-445 SDMLYLFSTEHGEIA
+445 CAISHLFFGEHGEIA

-465 TAVVQQL
+465 VEFIQKL

-502 LRKVWDELNIITPL
+502 LRKVWDELDIITPL

-529 NPEKIKLYFENN
+529 NPEKIKLCFENN
-541 GKLLSGWSDSQTEKD
+541 GKLLSGWVDSRTKSD

-576 FYLGIST
+576 FYLGISADT
-583 DAKLFRRDE
+583 KLFRRDAA
-592 TICYEDGMYERF
+592 ISYDDGMYERL
-604 DYYHLKPTT
+604 DYYQLKSKT
-613 LLGKSY
+613 LLGNSY
-619 IGNYGEDSNAVLSA
+619 AGDYGLDSMNLLSA
-633 FKNAVT
+633 FKNAAA
-639 KLHLEKKLVPKDNE
+639 KFQFEKEVVPKDKENVS
-653 KVPTYLKRFK
+653 KYLKRLK
-663 QYYADFYQIL
+663 LDYAGFYQIL
-673 MNDDIVVNANKREN
+673 MNDDK
-687 SQDSEEV
+687 
-694 LSAFKN
+694 
-700 AVTKLHL
+700 
-707 EKKLVPK
+707 
-714 DNEKVPTY
+714 
-722 LKRLK
+722 
-727 QKYANFYQ
+727 
-735 ILMND
+735 
-740 VNVVDAYKSMKQHIL
+740 VVDAYKSMKQHIL
-755 ATLASLIRVPA
+755 ATLASSIRVPA

-771 AQTDLDIDELID
+771 TQTELGIDELID

-788 PSESFGYFPVATAA
+788 PSKSFGYFPIVTAA
-802 IEEANKREKKPLF
+802 IEEANKRENKPLF

-822 DLSYAAKSSEG
+822 DLSYAATAFKG
-833 LRKSRGTENLHTM
+833 LRKGRGTENLHTM
-846 YLKALLGMTQNVF
+846 YLKALLGMTQSVF
-859 SIGSGMVFFR
+859 DIGSGMVFFR
-869 HKTKGLAETTARHKA
+869 HQTKGLAETTARHKA

-896 KKKSIFAYEIVKNK
+896 KKKSIFGYEIVKNK

-985 DDHNA
+985 NDHNV

-1005 RQDARRNW
+1005 RKDARHNW

-1037 LVEYNAIVVL
+1037 MVEYNAIVVL

-1060 IERNVYE
+1060 IERNVYD
-1067 QFERMLIDKL
+1067 QFEKMLIDKL

-1085 DINEVGGLLHAF
+1085 DFNEVGGLLHAL

-1103 KKFKKS
+1103 KNFKKS
-1109 EYQNGCLFYIPAWKT
+1109 EHQNGCLFYIPAWNT
-1124 SKIDPATGFANL
+1124 SKIDPATGFVNL
-1136 LDTRYTNADKA
+1136 FNTKYTNVVEAH
-1147 LEFFRKFDAIRY
+1147 EFFSKFDAIRY
-1159 NEEKDWFEFEFD
+1159 NDEKDWFEFEFD
-1171 YDKFTQKAHGT
+1171 YDNFTQKAHGT
-1182 RTKWILCTHG
+1182 RTRWTLCTHG
-1192 KRLRFKRNST
+1192 KRLRSFKNSAK
-1202 RVQEVVV
+1202 QYNWDSEVVA
-1209 LTDEFKKILGEAGID
+1209 LTDEFKRILGEAGID
-1224 IHVNLK
+1224 IHENLK
-1230 EAICNL
+1230 DAICNL
-1236 EGKKNLEPLMQF
+1236 EGKSQKYLEPLMQF

-1301 RKGLMLIRQI
+1301 RKGLMMIEQI
-1311 KEAKEL
+1311 KDAKDL
-1317 DKVKFDISNKAWLNF
+1317 DNLKFDISNKSWLNF